1 MDTDITDPSF
11 KYAPSQNPIDP
22 LNSSSATALSN
33 TMAQQVDFVSS
44 GSDFADNIRKQTRK
58 IIDNQNN
65 AMMLS
70 MSKAAAGNAEEAAA
84 AQRLGY
90 ETGVG
95 AEIAARNKQLLEQ
108 RLATDRLAQL
118 DLFKRDPVLA
128 RMLAN
133 KDFAAV
139 AHDDLPNLMESGE
152 QINPD
157 LSWVEEFL
165 IGRARGY
172 KGTELGLTGMD
183 MLAAKASGVPIP
195 ESLRAKAAQ
204 QSQELAAL
212 RASGGFL
219 ESFGALEGNIESTI
233 PKQAEMALYGA
244 VAGGLILGAPTGGI
258 GMIPGMV
265 AGAGMG
271 VMSAGVVQ
279 SFQIEGGNLFVEML
293 DDGIPEDTALV
304 AAPIGGAII
313 AALEILPLKFVTG
326 EAKKLIKREVAGQV
340 IDTLKQTGMLDV
352 TKRFLQSY
360 GIGVTTEVG
369 TELAQDAVGI
379 YVQEMA
385 MLATDPLYEE
395 KWKSEKGRAE
405 LAKQFVDTFI
415 EVGQG
420 MAIMGAFLPGAN
432 FIGNARRAR
441 KAKATRQFFK
451 NIDKNASESKLKERN
466 PRSYQEW
473 FEEKA
478 RGTANHT
485 LFIDIEKLREAMA
498 KNNVSAEQLETILPG
513 VTKAIAD
520 AKGMNG
526 IDFAFPTSVYA
537 ARLSDIAFGQA
548 LQEHMRFDPNDMSIA
563 ENNQYV
569 KEREQIVEEMKKSAM
584 ELMKVDA
591 AIDQSAQAVADSVT
605 AQLVATG
612 RYTESESRSMSSVA
626 SAVATVMSARFNM
639 TPLDWHNKYGSK
651 VIGEGQAVP
660 AAPRQVATA
669 LSVVASDKVRAKAA
683 EFGISES
690 QISEAETL
698 ASSIADSDWI
708 GLAFADEGT
717 QAEGLARAQQDIA
730 VREKYKDKASSII
743 TGQVM
748 PQNASA
754 KVDERITTKSLEQAL
769 AEIEKVFEENRKS
782 VGVRFVSIG
791 LGNDRATV
799 TLQVQ
804 LLSETQIREELAN
817 RKKAAKQVQA
827 APLEQASRID
837 ADYMAA
843 VESGDV
849 VEQQRM
855 VDDAA
860 KAAGYTSPIVH
871 HGSIAKGVTQFNV
884 DKSIE
889 VEGGIFFTT
898 NEDVAAQY
906 TFERAYG
913 DIISD
918 EPLGDVTT
926 AKLRMTKP
934 YEYQAKGKVVD
945 AIEMQRAVNFAKSN
959 GYDGVIIRN
968 IDDSIGMTGDM
979 GDVYVVFNGN
989 QIKSADP
996 ITRDAAGNVIPL
1008 SSRFNIA
1015 STSILEQAAYRG
1027 QHTAPT
1033 NDGYAQPLSNLGG
1046 IFPNDIYSQDAA
1058 RLYGTGNEQQDRQAI
1073 SIIQSARN
1081 KPNQSI
1087 KIYRAVPLVLS
1098 NADKI
1103 ADIEKQKAEIQRRG
1117 YERWVKKQENPLT
1130 YDQLNAELDRLK
1142 SLPEEAA
1149 VVKPQINDGDWVTI
1163 SKQYAVEHGESALNG
1178 NYKIVTKTVP
1188 VKHLFTDGNSI
1199 QEWGYDSTAQG
1210 ILEQAVV
1217 SATTYSALDKAVGNV
1232 AAKSLAAAGWKEQIK
1247 GWVNKGIVKQSEV
1260 EWSGL
1265 VEYLDMQE
1273 GKITKETVSEFLKN
1287 NGVKV
1292 ETVTLGDRADMAKIA
1307 SLEGI
1312 AEAQSALTELYNTDT
1327 VLKAEF
1333 ETYRKLVEADA
1344 PRDQLAEA
1352 RIPIDER
1359 LENEFGTDL
1368 DEYIRDAYESSAAET
1383 KYSRYVLPGGENY
1396 RKVLVTLPVD
1406 QKARNA
1412 AQAKYNELTD
1422 AGMSLMEAKEQ
1433 AQKSLPQEFRSSHWD
1448 ESNVLVHLRM
1458 NDRTDAD
1465 GKRVLFVEEVQS
1477 DWGQEGKKKG
1487 FAANPITIRAS
1498 EARMEELKKQIID
1511 ITRQQSQLEVD
1522 SEEWNILEVKSES
1535 LAQNYDD
1542 IYRRVN
1548 KLKKKAISQ
1557 APFVETTEGWL
1568 NLGLKHVM
1576 LEAVNGGYD
1585 RVAFVTGAQ
1594 SAERYDLSKQVSQI
1608 RYHDNYSKGSTNIG
1622 MLLASDINGNPVVA
1636 QKIDDPNE
1644 LEQYVGKEVAKR
1656 LLEAPSSTG
1665 EWAGMETRKRELNG
1679 VDLKVG
1685 GEGMNDFYDKIV
1697 PAAMNK
1703 LLKKYGG
1710 EKLGIAKINMS
1721 GDASSNAEQP
1731 WNTDVVRKAIA
1742 RGAEI
1747 YAVDKNGQE
1756 SLIRNETDLQELLDS
1771 LDGDLTRGFIYGDVG
1786 GFDTQPSFDVTAAF
1800 IERVGQGLPL
1810 FQAMPSGPP
1819 RASIDLIT
1827 FITTLNTAAD
1837 LSSYLHEMAH
1847 FYMVTY
1853 INIANE
1859 PGAPP
1864 QITADLQI
1872 IFNWLG
1878 IKDLAAWNAMTFEE
1892 QRKYWESFAYN
1903 HEIYLFEG
1911 KSPSVEMQGVFDRFS
1926 AWLRAIYKNI
1936 RDELNAIYRKKFG
1949 EDLPMLTPEIRGV
1962 MDRMLATEKQI
1973 KYAESVNNMTPLFLT
1988 QEQSGYDDARWA
2000 AYQAMVQEAHDQS
2013 VTDLTKASL
2022 RQMEWLS
2029 NARTRLLKEMQAK
2042 HDDIRD
2048 KMRSDIA
2055 EEVAAEPVYMAMSV
2069 LKTGKGRVANGE
2081 MVVFSDKYKLNL
2093 AIVKSMIPAENLS
2106 KLGYGKFG
2114 MLSEDGL
2121 HPDMVAEMFGFKSGD
2136 ELVLALLAAKPVK
2149 EEVDSRL
2156 DARMLAEY
2164 GDMNTPAE
2172 MEVQVQKAL
2181 HNEARERFIGVE
2193 ARFVASATRPVRAI
2207 TDAARL
2213 AANTIVN
2220 AQKIE
2225 NIRPSNYA
2233 AAEARAAR
2241 DAADAYKQRQSPEQA
2256 RKTSYTRSYNEQ
2268 IAAGVD
2274 EATAVAEATKKG
2286 DQAATAAKD
2295 RQDAFAAKY
2304 GNREPAQVVIRA
2316 KQAQVVQN
2324 QLVKVSTAALEEVD
2338 KALKDFR
2345 RFFKADEKIAKNRNM
2360 DLVDAARS
2368 ILAFYGLG
2376 KHDKLPSAYTDKL
2389 QAYNPEMYE
2398 AVKPII
2404 EMSQRVG
2411 AGGNYETL
2419 TVSEFRMMR
2428 EVVDAL
2434 WMQSRRDKQA
2444 EIAGKMVSV
2453 AQIQGELIV
2462 RTEEIGI
2469 PKEALGLKQALTE
2482 NQKRI
2487 QELMSTGA
2495 VLQRVENWARRFDGP
2510 QKPGIVGPATKYIW
2524 RPVKNAV
2531 TEYKIARNKYVKKY
2545 KELLDKVDLPVGKI
2559 RSNELDYTF
2568 GVGNGGNGK
2577 AELLGALMHMGNLSN
2592 LRKLLLGRGW
2602 GLLNEDGTLDTSRW
2616 DAFVERMINEGKLT
2630 KEDFEFLQA
2639 TWDLLEEIKPIAQ
2652 KAHRDLYGYY
2662 FNEIEAQSFTNRFG
2676 TYRGGYVPA
2685 KTDAMIVRDAQRQA
2699 KMEELEADFRAS
2711 MPSTGM
2717 GFTMGRVEYDKPLS
2731 MDARLIAGHIDSVL
2745 RFAHIQPAI
2754 KDVLK
2759 IIGKGKFADN
2769 LTAIQPF
2776 AIDGILLP
2784 WLNRTA
2790 RQTTSV
2796 PGLIKWVDKSWNII
2810 RKRTGISIM
2819 MGGVRNAMQQ
2829 FTGLFPAAL
2838 LVNKGELKN
2847 AASTYFRNPMKTAAN
2862 VASLSPFMNDFMNS
2876 QIFVLQDQMNELLL
2890 NPSKYQRFKD
2900 WTDHHAYFLQTA
2912 NQNIVNIVTWLGKY
2926 NQLLTEI
2933 GTDMT
2938 DEEAQYEAVQQ
2949 ADAAVRLTQ
2958 GGMSPEDV
2966 ARFQVSTPF
2975 INSMTQFMG
2984 FFNMTANLNADEFVM
2999 VFRDMGWRGNKGK
3012 LMMIYILGI
3021 ALPALVSD
3029 AISRSLGQGWDDDDD
3044 GYLDDV
3050 ADWFFGGQARYVAG
3064 FVPFGST
3071 ALTAMT
3077 SGFNDK
3083 TYDDRIT
3090 SSPSIASLEA
3100 STIGVGKAVVNI
3112 ASDDKELT
3120 GRNVRDVLTLITN
3133 VTGVPV
3139 SVLGR
3144 PIGYQVDVERG
3155 KIEPTDPIDYM
3166 RGLITGVPSAESKKK

>member
-1 MDTDITDPSF
+1 MMDKDITDPSF
-11 KYAPSQNPIDP
+11 KYAPSQNPIDS
-22 LNSSSATALSN
+22 LNSSSATALPN

-44 GSDFADNIRKQTRK
+44 GSDFADNIRKQTRQL
-58 IIDNQNN
+58 IDDQNN

-118 DLFKRDPVLA
+118 DLFRRDPVLA

-157 LSWVEEFL
+157 LSWLDEFL

-204 QSQELAAL
+204 QKQELAEL

-244 VAGGLILGAPTGGI
+244 VAGGLVLGAPTGGI
-258 GMIPGMV
+258 GLVPGMV

-279 SFQIEGGNLFVEML
+279 SFQIEGGNLFVDML

-304 AAPIGGAII
+304 AAPIGGAIM

-369 TELAQDAVGI
+369 TELAQDAVST

-432 FIGNARRAR
+432 FISDARRAR

-451 NIDKNASESKLKERN
+451 DIDKNASESKLKGRN
-466 PRSYQEW
+466 PRTYQEW
-473 FEEKA
+473 YEMKA

-498 KNNVSAEQLETILPG
+498 KNNVSAQQLETILPG

-526 IDFAFPTSVYA
+526 IDFSFPTSVYA
-537 ARLSDIAFGQA
+537 ARLSDLAFGQA

-569 KEREQIVEEMKKSAM
+569 KERERIVEEMKESAM
-584 ELMKVDA
+584 ELMKADA
-591 AIDQSAQAVADSVT
+591 AIDQSAQAVTDLVT
-605 AQLVATG
+605 AQLVAAG
-612 RYTESESRSMSSVA
+612 KYTESEARSMASVA
-626 SAVATVMSARFNM
+626 SASATVMSARFNM
-639 TPLDWHNKYGSK
+639 TPLDWHNKYGAK
-651 VIGEGQAVP
+651 VFGEGKVAPTTP
-660 AAPRQVATA
+660 AAPQQVAPA
-669 LSVVASDKVRAKAA
+669 LSVVASDKLRAKAT

-690 QISEAETL
+690 QISEAETI
-698 ASSIADSDWI
+698 ASSIADNDWV

-717 QAEGLARAQQDIA
+717 PAEHLARAQQDIA
-730 VREKYKDKASSII
+730 IKEKYKDKSISI
-743 TGQVM
+743 ETSAISPDTEKV
-748 PQNASA
+748 NA
-754 KVDERITTKSLEQAL
+754 RITTKSLEQAL
-769 AEIEKVFEENRKS
+769 AEIEKVFEEHRKS
-782 VGVRFVSIG
+782 IPVRFVSIG
-791 LGNDRATV
+791 LGNRAIV
-799 TLQVQ
+799 NLQVQ
-804 LLSETQIREELAN
+804 MLSETQIREELAN
-817 RKKAAKQVQA
+817 RAKAAKQAQA
-827 APLEQASRID
+827 APLEQA
-837 ADYMAA
+837 AM
-843 VESGDV
+843 
-849 VEQQRM
+849 
-855 VDDAA
+855 
-860 KAAGYTSPIVH
+860 P
-871 HGSIAKGVTQFNV
+871 
-884 DKSIE
+884 
-889 VEGGIFFTT
+889 
-898 NEDVAAQY
+898 AQ
-906 TFERAYG
+906 
-913 DIISD
+913 
-918 EPLGDVTT
+918 V
-926 AKLRMTKP
+926 
-934 YEYQAKGKVVD
+934 
-945 AIEMQRAVNFAKSN
+945 
-959 GYDGVIIRN
+959 
-968 IDDSIGMTGDM
+968 
-979 GDVYVVFNGN
+979 
-989 QIKSADP
+989 
-996 ITRDAAGNVIPL
+996 
-1008 SSRFNIA
+1008 
-1015 STSILEQAAYRG
+1015 LEQAA
-1027 QHTAPT
+1027 T
-1033 NDGYAQPLSNLGG
+1033 
-1046 IFPNDIYSQDAA
+1046 
-1058 RLYGTGNEQQDRQAI
+1058 
-1073 SIIQSARN
+1073 
-1081 KPNQSI
+1081 
-1087 KIYRAVPLVLS
+1087 
-1098 NADKI
+1098 
-1103 ADIEKQKAEIQRRG
+1103 
-1117 YERWVKKQENPLT
+1117 
-1130 YDQLNAELDRLK
+1130 
-1142 SLPEEAA
+1142 
-1149 VVKPQINDGDWVTI
+1149 
-1163 SKQYAVEHGESALNG
+1163 
-1178 NYKIVTKTVP
+1178 
-1188 VKHLFTDGNSI
+1188 
-1199 QEWGYDSTAQG
+1199 
-1210 ILEQAVV
+1210 V
-1217 SATTYSALDKAVGNV
+1217 SATTYSALDRAVGEIT
-1232 AAKSLAAAGWKEQIK
+1232 AKSLAASGWKEQIK

-1292 ETVTLGDRADMAKIA
+1292 ETVTLGDRLPVLKTAVLK
-1307 SLEGI
+1307 GI
-1312 AEAQSALTELYNTDT
+1312 DDAQAALIELYNTDRE
-1327 VLKAEF
+1327 LKDEF

-1344 PRDQLAEA
+1344 PSNQLAEA
-1352 RIPIDER
+1352 RIPINDR
-1359 LENEFGTDL
+1359 LDNEFGTSL
-1368 DEYIRDAYESSAAET
+1368 DDYIEKAYESSAEA

-1396 RKVLVTLPVD
+1396 REVLVKLPVGFAPPAPAMSSEGLA
-1406 QKARNA
+1406 ARQVVFDKYAPELAEIEKKLEEYRIADWPDEQVADIRSTINLLRDKRYLLESRRDSEANA
-1412 AQAKYNELTD
+1412 LYRIPIAPEI
-1422 AGMSLMEAKEQ
+1422 
-1433 AQKSLPQEFRSSHWD
+1433 KSFQSSHWD

-1477 DWGQEGKKKG
+1477 DYGQEGKKKG
-1487 FAANPITIRAS
+1487 FRPIMTVTEIQSAADADRKRFYS
-1498 EARMEELKKQIID
+1498 GKGDM
-1511 ITRQQSQLEVD
+1511 
-1522 SEEWNILEVKSES
+1522 S
-1535 LAQNYDD
+1535 LADWTNLSE
-1542 IYRRVN
+1542 RVAQWDKQEN
-1548 KLKKKAISQ
+1548 AALRALPR
-1557 APFVETTEGWL
+1557 APFVETTDGWL

-1576 LEAVNGGYD
+1576 LEAINGGYD
-1585 RVAFVTGAQ
+1585 RVAFVDGDQ
-1594 SAERYDLSKQVSQI
+1594 SVTRYKDALTEAVDEVEI
-1608 RYHDNYSKGSTNIG
+1608 DRNDDGTYNYKAIK
-1622 MLLASDINGNPVVA
+1622 D
-1636 QKIDDPNE
+1636 
-1644 LEQYVGKEVAKR
+1644 GKEVKAEESVTAER
-1656 LLEAPSSTG
+1656 IE
-1665 EWAGMETRKRELNG
+1665 
-1679 VDLKVG
+1679 DLFGKSGGADLIEQADAFPDQINTIKSEDIKIG
-1685 GEGMNDFYDKIV
+1685 GEGMRKFYDDV
-1697 PAAMNK
+1697 LPAALNK

-1710 EKLGIAKINMS
+1710 GKLGTTKIQAKEMPP
-1721 GDASSNAEQP
+1721 GRQ
-1731 WNTDVVRKAIA
+1731 
-1742 RGAEI
+1742 
-1747 YAVDKNGQE
+1747 
-1756 SLIRNETDLQELLDS
+1756 QELNEMSLEDQQDQIAFEVFGADS
-1771 LDGDLTRGFIYGDVG
+1771 YDELNDQSRNDIDERVRNLANKG
-1786 GFDTQPSFDVTAAF
+1786 GTQPSFDVTAAF
-1800 IERVGQGLPL
+1800 IEKVGLGLPL

-1819 RASIDLIT
+1819 RATIDLRT
-1827 FITTLNTAAD
+1827 FFITLNTAAD

-1853 INIANE
+1853 VNIANE

-1872 IFNWLG
+1872 IFDWLG
-1878 IKDLAAWNAMTFEE
+1878 IKDLAAWNAMTHEE
-1892 QRKYWESFAYN
+1892 QKKYWEAFGYN

-1926 AWLRAIYKNI
+1926 AWLRKIYGNI
-1936 RDELNAIYRKKFG
+1936 RDELNVIYRREFG
-1949 EDLPMLTPEIRGV
+1949 EDLPMLTPDVRGV

-2093 AIVKSMIPAENLS
+2093 AIVKTMIPAENLS

-2193 ARFVASATRPVRAI
+2193 ARFVASATRPVRAM

-2286 DQAATAAKD
+2286 DQAAAAAKD

-2338 KALKDFR
+2338 TAVKDFR
-2345 RFFKADEKIAKNRNM
+2345 KFFGSDEKIAKSRNM
-2360 DLVDAARS
+2360 DLVDAARA
-2368 ILAFYGLG
+2368 ILSYYGFG
-2376 KHDKLPSAYTDKL
+2376 KVDKNPADYIKKL
-2389 QAYNPEMYE
+2389 EAYNPELYAE
-2398 AVKPII
+2398 IAPLI
-2404 EMSQRVG
+2404 SQASTGVRD
-2411 AGGNYETL
+2411 YTQM
-2419 TVSEFRMMR
+2419 TMDDFRMLR
-2428 EVVDAL
+2428 DVVDAL
-2434 WMQSRRDKQA
+2434 WAQSRRDKQ
-2444 EIAGKMVSV
+2444 ITVAGKKIALDGVLS
-2453 AQIQGELIV
+2453 ELDA
-2462 RTEEIGI
+2462 RLNEIGV
-2469 PKEALGLKQALTE
+2469 PTTVPGEKSALTTKE
-2482 NQKRI
+2482 KFAAHLYSAKALLR
-2487 QELMSTGA
+2487 
-2495 VLQRVENWARRFDGP
+2495 RVENWADATDGA
-2510 QKPGIVGPATKYIW
+2510 GGVGAFTKYIY
-2524 RPVKNAV
+2524 RPVKDAVNAYRV
-2531 TEYKIARNKYVKKY
+2531 DRNNYVKRFVD
-2545 KELLDKVDLPVGKI
+2545 LVSTLDLPVGKI
-2559 RSNELDYTF
+2559 TSPELDYTF
-2568 GVGNGGNGK
+2568 GVGNGGIGK
-2577 AELLGALMHMGNLSN
+2577 AELLGAMLHTGNESN
-2592 LRKLLLGRGW
+2592 YKKLLIGRKW
-2602 GLLNEDGTLDTSRW
+2602 GEFNDDESVNTSRW
-2616 DAFVERMINEGKLT
+2616 DAFVGRMITEGVLT
-2630 KEDFEFLQA
+2630 KEDFDFLQSV
-2639 TWDLLEEIKPIAQ
+2639 WDLNEEIKPIAQ
-2652 KAHRDLYGYY
+2652 RAHRDLYGYY
-2662 FNEIEAQSFTNRFG
+2662 FKEVEATSFTNRFG

-2685 KTDAMIVRDAQRQA
+2685 KTDAAIVRDAQRQA
-2699 KMEELEADFRAS
+2699 KAEELEADFRSS

-2717 GFTMGRVEYDKPLS
+2717 GFTKGRVEYNKPLS
-2731 MDARLIAGHIDSVL
+2731 LDVRLMAKHIDDVL

-2754 KDVLK
+2754 KDALRIVNNRA
-2759 IIGKGKFADN
+2759 FADK
-2769 LTAIQPF
+2769 LSSIDPTAVEF
-2776 AIDGILLP
+2776 MLLP

-2790 RQTTSV
+2790 RQSTNE
-2796 PGLIKWVDKSWNII
+2796 PGRNKVIDNFWRTLRS
-2810 RKRTGISIM
+2810 RTGMSIM
-2819 MGGVRNAMQQ
+2819 FANLRNALQQ
-2829 FTGLFPAAL
+2829 VTGLFPSAL
-2838 LVNKGELKN
+2838 KVSKGALKDSLF
-2847 AASTYFRNPMKTAAN
+2847 AYLASPRKTAEAI
-2862 VASLSPFMNDFMNS
+2862 AGLSPFMNERMHS
-2876 QIFVLQDQMNELLL
+2876 QIFEIQDQMNDLLL
-2890 NPSKYQRFKD
+2890 NPSKFDKIQK
-2900 WTDHHAYFLQTA
+2900 WSQHHGYFLQSA
-2912 NQNIVNIVTWLGKY
+2912 FQNFVDIVTWNGKY
-2926 NQLLTEI
+2926 NQVLSEI
-2933 GTDMT
+2933 GTTLSDS
-2938 DEEAQYEAVQQ
+2938 EAQAEAIQQ
-2949 ADAAVRLTQ
+2949 ADAAVRSTQ
-2958 GGMSPEDV
+2958 GSMSAEDV
-2966 ARFQVSTPF
+2966 AAFEVGSPF
-2975 INSMTQFMG
+2975 YKTFVQFTG
-2984 FFNMTANLNADEFVM
+2984 YFNMLANLNTDEYVK
-2999 VFRDMGWRGNKGK
+2999 VLRDLGWRGNKGK
-3012 LMMIYILGI
+3012 LVSIYMLGFL
-3021 ALPALVSD
+3021 APTLVAD
-3029 AISRSLGQGWDDDDD
+3029 AIARSLGAGWDDDDD

-3050 ADWFFGGQARYVAG
+3050 ADWFFGSQVRAG
-3064 FVPFGST
+3064 AAMVPFGSAAYT
-3071 ALTAMT
+3071 AFAAGFTAR
-3077 SGFNDK
+3077 

-3090 SSPSIASLEA
+3090 SSPSIGSLEA
-3100 STIGVGKAVVNI
+3100 STVGVGKAVVNL

-3120 GRNVRDVLTLITN
+3120 GRNVRDVLTLVTN
-3133 VTGVPV
+3133 ATGVPV

-3144 PIGYQVDVERG
+3144 PIGYQIEVNRG
-3155 KIEPTDPIDYM
+3155 KVEPTDPIDYM

>member
-1 MDTDITDPSF
+1 MDKDITDPSF
-11 KYAPSQNPIDP
+11 KYAPSQNPIDS
-22 LNSSSATALSN
+22 LNSSSATALPN

-44 GSDFADNIRKQTRK
+44 GSDFADNIRKQTRQL
-58 IIDNQNN
+58 IDDQNN

-70 MSKAAAGNAEEAAA
+70 MSKAAVGNAEEAAA

-118 DLFKRDPVLA
+118 DLFRRDPVLA

-157 LSWVEEFL
+157 LSWLDEFL

-204 QSQELAAL
+204 QKQELADL

-244 VAGGLILGAPTGGI
+244 VAGGLVLGAPTGGI
-258 GMIPGMV
+258 GMVPGMV

-279 SFQIEGGNLFVEML
+279 SFQIEGGNLFVDML

-304 AAPIGGAII
+304 AAPIGGAIM

-369 TELAQDAVGI
+369 TELAQDAVST

-432 FIGNARRAR
+432 FISNARRAS

-451 NIDKNASESKLKERN
+451 DIDKNASESKLKGRN

-537 ARLSDIAFGQA
+537 ARLSDLAFGQA

-569 KEREQIVEEMKKSAM
+569 KEREQIVEEMKQSAM
-584 ELMKVDA
+584 ELMKADA
-591 AIDQSAQAVADSVT
+591 AVDQSAQAVTDLVT
-605 AQLVATG
+605 AQLVAAG
-612 RYTESESRSMSSVA
+612 KYTESEARSMASVA
-626 SAVATVMSARFNM
+626 SASATVMSARFNM
-639 TPLDWHNKYGSK
+639 TPLDWHNKYGAK
-651 VIGEGQAVP
+651 VFGQGQVAPVAAQQVQ
-660 AAPRQVATA
+660 AAPSNLFGWDAQWALAQIAKDQNVDLTKMTRDQYAQFAIDNGLLIDDNQLRMAVQLRTATSMAEYQAIRVSQRANANA
-669 LSVVASDKVRAKAA
+669 LHQQLDSQFALFAQQTKDLAKTGQNISTGIRVRSGTAASDTWLYWKVNNGAA
-683 EFGISES
+683 TTGNTYKSYVGFSNPYTSLTPARISEFLKYLQS
-690 QISEAETL
+690 KGFNGDVKTIQDLDQGSSISDQVVMHGATKADAELAFREAQNFFGNELSFAETGVDPVGMSYSQFL
-698 ASSIADSDWI
+698 AEKIKA
-708 GLAFADEGT
+708 
-717 QAEGLARAQQDIA
+717 DIA
-730 VREKYKDKASSII
+730 SKNQSVAMNATQQAQKAI
-743 TGQVM
+743 Q
-748 PQNASA
+748 
-754 KVDERITTKSLEQAL
+754 
-769 AEIEKVFEENRKS
+769 
-782 VGVRFVSIG
+782 
-791 LGNDRATV
+791 
-799 TLQVQ
+799 
-804 LLSETQIREELAN
+804 
-817 RKKAAKQVQA
+817 QA
-827 APLEQASRID
+827 APLEQAAMPAQPSYPVLSEAWNKYLD
-837 ADYMAA
+837 GEEYGTTNDLAD
-843 VESGDV
+843 
-849 VEQQRM
+849 
-855 VDDAA
+855 
-860 KAAGYTSPIVH
+860 T
-871 HGSIAKGVTQFNV
+871 
-884 DKSIE
+884 
-889 VEGGIFFTT
+889 VEGLI
-898 NEDVAAQY
+898 D
-906 TFERAYG
+906 
-913 DIISD
+913 SD
-918 EPLGDVTT
+918 EAPQGLAD
-926 AKLRMTKP
+926 ALDQFR
-934 YEYQAKGKVVD
+934 EEQA
-945 AIEMQRAVNFAKSN
+945 
-959 GYDGVIIRN
+959 YDREVGGR
-968 IDDSIGMTGDM
+968 GDM
-979 GDVYVVFNGN
+979 DTANKQFE
-989 QIKSADP
+989 SAVQ
-996 ITRDAAGNVIPL
+996 AAAEQMTTPPQV
-1008 SSRFNIA
+1008 
-1015 STSILEQAAYRG
+1015 LEQA
-1027 QHTAPT
+1027 T
-1033 NDGYAQPLSNLGG
+1033 
-1046 IFPNDIYSQDAA
+1046 
-1058 RLYGTGNEQQDRQAI
+1058 
-1073 SIIQSARN
+1073 
-1081 KPNQSI
+1081 
-1087 KIYRAVPLVLS
+1087 
-1098 NADKI
+1098 
-1103 ADIEKQKAEIQRRG
+1103 
-1117 YERWVKKQENPLT
+1117 
-1130 YDQLNAELDRLK
+1130 
-1142 SLPEEAA
+1142 
-1149 VVKPQINDGDWVTI
+1149 
-1163 SKQYAVEHGESALNG
+1163 
-1178 NYKIVTKTVP
+1178 
-1188 VKHLFTDGNSI
+1188 
-1199 QEWGYDSTAQG
+1199 
-1210 ILEQAVV
+1210 V
-1217 SATTYSALDKAVGNV
+1217 SATTYSALDKAVNDV
-1232 AAKSLAAAGWKEQIK
+1232 TAKSLAASGWKEQIK

-1292 ETVTLGDRADMAKIA
+1292 ETVTLGDRLPVLKTAVLK
-1307 SLEGI
+1307 GI
-1312 AEAQSALTELYNTDT
+1312 DDAQAALIELYNTDRE
-1327 VLKAEF
+1327 LKDEF

-1344 PRDQLAEA
+1344 PSDQLAEA
-1352 RIPIDER
+1352 RIPINDR
-1359 LENEFGTDL
+1359 LENEFGTSL
-1368 DEYIRDAYESSAAET
+1368 DDYIEKAYESSAEA

-1396 RKVLVTLPVD
+1396 REILVTLPVD
-1406 QKARNA
+1406 QKARDA

-1422 AGMSLMEAKEQ
+1422 AGMSLMEAREQ
-1433 AQKSLPQEFRSSHWD
+1433 TQKLLPQEFRSSHWD

-1458 NDRTDAD
+1458 NDRIDAD

-1477 DWGQEGKKKG
+1477 DWGQQGKKVG
-1487 FAANPITIRAS
+1487 FEDARGRAAAITSLPA
-1498 EARMEELKKQIID
+1498 EEQKLDALMQNAVDARIANNNELANSLYEQIEPQ
-1511 ITRQQSQLEVD
+1511 R
-1522 SEEWNILEVKSES
+1522 NIVENLQTVAYGSINIAK
-1535 LAQNYDD
+1535 
-1542 IYRRVN
+1542 
-1548 KLKKKAISQ
+1548 
-1557 APFVETTEGWL
+1557 APFVETTDGWL

-1576 LEAVNGGYD
+1576 LEAINGGYD

-1594 SAERYDLSKQVSQI
+1594 SAERYDLSQQVDRIIVSPRGEQKQVNIVLSVGTILPFQI
-1608 RYHDNYSKGSTNIG
+1608 DNNGKIIENNSLSKQYAPVGTP
-1622 MLLASDINGNPVVA
+1622 LADVI
-1636 QKIDDPNE
+1636 
-1644 LEQYVGKEVAKR
+1644 GKEIAEKIMQTER
-1656 LLEAPSSTG
+1656 GTFEG
-1665 EWAGMETRKRELNG
+1665 N
-1679 VDLKVG
+1679 DLKVG

-1710 EKLGIAKINMS
+1710 EKLQQIAVLTEEVISQEKIEAAERR
-1721 GDASSNAEQP
+1721 GDFTESERLTLIYERQQLGRGVSEQA
-1731 WNTDVVRKAIA
+1731 KQQF
-1742 RGAEI
+1742 GEQL
-1747 YAVDKNGQE
+1747 G
-1756 SLIRNETDLQELLDS
+1756 
-1771 LDGDLTRGFIYGDVG
+1771 
-1786 GFDTQPSFDVTAAF
+1786 FDVTN
-1800 IERVGQGLPL
+1800 IMKEKVGQGLPL

-1819 RASIDLIT
+1819 RATIDLRT
-1827 FITTLNTAAD
+1827 FFITLNTAAD
-1837 LSSYLHEMAH
+1837 LTSYLHEMAH
-1847 FYMVTY
+1847 FYMATY
-1853 INIANE
+1853 VNIANE

-1872 IFNWLG
+1872 IFDWLG
-1878 IKDLAAWNAMTFEE
+1878 IKDLAAWNAMTMEE
-1892 QRKYWESFAYN
+1892 QRKYWEAFGYN

-1926 AWLRAIYKNI
+1926 AWLRKIYGNI
-1936 RDELNAIYRKKFG
+1936 RDELNVIYRREFG
-1949 EDLPMLTPEIRGV
+1949 EDLPMLTPDVRGV

-2093 AIVKSMIPAENLS
+2093 AIVKKMIPAENLS

-2193 ARFVASATRPVRAI
+2193 ARFVASATRPVRAM

-2286 DQAATAAKD
+2286 DQAAAAAKD

-2324 QLVKVSTAALEEVD
+2324 QLVKVSTVALEEVD

-2345 RFFKADEKIAKNRNM
+2345 RFFKADEKIAKGRNM

-2389 QAYNPEMYE
+2389 QAYNPEMYK

-2404 EMSQRVG
+2404 EMSQQAG
-2411 AGGNYETL
+2411 AGGDYETL

-2434 WMQSRRDKQA
+2434 WEQSRRDKQA

-2453 AQIQGELIV
+2453 AQIQAELIV
-2462 RTEEIGI
+2462 RTEEIGV
-2469 PKEALGLKQALTE
+2469 PAEALGSKQALTK
-2482 NQKRI
+2482 NQIRI
-2487 QELMSTGA
+2487 QDLMSAGA
-2495 VLQRVENWARRFDGP
+2495 LLQRVENWARRFDGP
-2510 QKPGIVGPATKYIW
+2510 QEPGTVGPATKYIW

-2531 TEYKIARNKYVKKY
+2531 TAYKIDKNKYVKKY

-2559 RSNELDYTF
+2559 RSDELDYTF

-2577 AELLGALMHMGNLSN
+2577 AELLGAMMHMGNESN
-2592 LRKLLLGRGW
+2592 LRKLLVGRNW
-2602 GLLNEDGTLDTSRW
+2602 ATIAADDSIDTSRW

-2662 FNEIEAQSFTNRFG
+2662 FNEIEAKSFTNRFG

-2685 KTDAMIVRDAQRQA
+2685 KTDATIVRDAQRQA
-2699 KMEELEADFRAS
+2699 KMEELEADFRAA

-2717 GFTMGRVEYDKPLS
+2717 GFTMGRVEYNEPLS

-2745 RFAHIQPAI
+2745 RFSHIQPAV

-2759 IIGKGKFADN
+2759 IIGRGKFADN
-2769 LTAIQPF
+2769 LTAINPF
-2776 AIDGILLP
+2776 AIDDVLLP

-2796 PGLIKWVDKSWNII
+2796 PGFNKRNDRFWNAL
-2810 RKRTGISIM
+2810 RKRTGMAIM
-2819 MGGVRNAMQQ
+2819 MAGVRNAMQQ
-2829 FTGLFPAAL
+2829 FTGWFPAAL
-2838 LVNKGELKN
+2838 LVSKGELKN
-2847 AASTYFRNPMKTAAN
+2847 ALSTYLRHPMKTAAN
-2862 VASLSPFMNDFMNS
+2862 VASLSPFMNDYMHS
-2876 QIFVLQDQMNELLL
+2876 QIFEMQDRMNQLLL
-2890 NPSKYQRFKD
+2890 NPSKYARFKD
-2900 WTDHHAYFLQTA
+2900 WVSHHAYFLQTA
-2912 NQNIVNIVTWLGKY
+2912 FQNIVNVVTWTAKY
-2926 NQLLTEI
+2926 NQVLSEI
-2933 GTDMT
+2933 DASIS
-2938 DEEAQYEAVQQ
+2938 DSDAQAEAIQQ

-2984 FFNMTANLNADEFVM
+2984 YFNMTANLNADEFVM
-2999 VFRDMGWRGNKGK
+2999 VFRDLGWRGNKGK
-3012 LMMIYILGI
+3012 LMMIYILGL
-3021 ALPALVSD
+3021 AAPALVAD

-3050 ADWFFGGQARYVAG
+3050 ADWFFGSQARYVTAM
-3064 FVPFGST
+3064 VPFGSAAYT
-3071 ALTAMT
+3071 AVTAP
-3077 SGFNDK
+3077 FNEK
-3083 TYDDRIT
+3083 PYDDRIT
-3090 SSPSIASLEA
+3090 SSPSITSLEA
-3100 STIGVGKAVVNI
+3100 STVGVAKAMINI
-3112 ASDDKELT
+3112 ADDDKELT
-3120 GRNVRDVLTLITN
+3120 GRNVRDVLTLVTN
-3133 VTGVPV
+3133 VTGIPV

-3144 PIGYQVDVERG
+3144 PISYQVDVERG
-3155 KIEPTDPIDYM
+3155 AVEPTDPIDYM

>member
-1 MDTDITDPSF
+1 MMDKDITDPSF

-22 LNSSSATALSN
+22 LNSSSATALPN

-44 GSDFADNIRKQTRK
+44 GSDFADNIRKQTRQ
-58 IIDNQNN
+58 IIDDQNN

-70 MSKAAAGNAEEAAA
+70 MSKAAVGNAEEAAA

-95 AEIAARNKQLLEQ
+95 AEIAARNKKLLEQ

-118 DLFKRDPVLA
+118 DLFRRDPVLA

-157 LSWVEEFL
+157 LSLFEEFL
-165 IGRARGY
+165 RGRGQGY
-172 KGTELGLTGMD
+172 KTTERGVTGAD
-183 MLAAKASGVPIP
+183 MLAASYSGVPIP

-204 QSQELAAL
+204 QSQEMADL
-212 RASGGFL
+212 RASGGFA
-219 ESFGALEGNIESTI
+219 ESFGVLEGNIESMI

-258 GMIPGMV
+258 GMVPGMV

-271 VMSAGVVQ
+271 LTSAGIVQ
-279 SFQIEGGNLFVEML
+279 SFQLEGGNLFIDML
-293 DDGIPEDTALV
+293 DDGIPEETARV

-313 AALEILPLKFVTG
+313 AALEMIPLKFVTG

-369 TELAQDAVGI
+369 TELAQDAVGM
-379 YVQEMA
+379 YVQEIA

-405 LAKQFVDTFI
+405 LAKQFVDTFMV
-415 EVGQG
+415 VGQG

-432 FIGNARRAR
+432 FISDARRAS

-451 NIDKNASESKLKERN
+451 DIDKNASESKLKGRN

-537 ARLSDIAFGQA
+537 ARLSDLAFGQA

-569 KEREQIVEEMKKSAM
+569 KERERIVEEMKQSAM
-584 ELMKVDA
+584 ELMKADA
-591 AIDQSAQAVADSVT
+591 AVDQSAQAVTDSVT
-605 AQLVATG
+605 AQLVAAG
-612 RYTESESRSMSSVA
+612 KYTESEARSMASVA
-626 SAVATVMSARFNM
+626 SASATVMSARFNM
-639 TPLDWHNKYGSK
+639 TPLDWHNKYGAK
-651 VIGEGQAVP
+651 VFGEGQAN
-660 AAPRQVATA
+660 
-669 LSVVASDKVRAKAA
+669 A
-683 EFGISES
+683 ERVTEQTPKQEIVTTDVGFKERENRGDFAGLTRE
-690 QISEAETL
+690 EAVQK
-698 ASSIADSDWI
+698 
-708 GLAFADEGT
+708 ADEESTAQRELLRQKAKDAPAGT
-717 QAEGLARAQQDIA
+717 TLDTGVGIWKKDAVGGTWSQFIDGEFKGSTTDPIGPYLRVNKKYTFTYPSVETTAER
-730 VREKYKDKASSII
+730 V
-743 TGQVM
+743 
-748 PQNASA
+748 
-754 KVDERITTKSLEQAL
+754 
-769 AEIEKVFEENRKS
+769 
-782 VGVRFVSIG
+782 
-791 LGNDRATV
+791 
-799 TLQVQ
+799 
-804 LLSETQIREELAN
+804 
-817 RKKAAKQVQA
+817 
-827 APLEQASRID
+827 APLEQA
-837 ADYMAA
+837 AM
-843 VESGDV
+843 
-849 VEQQRM
+849 
-855 VDDAA
+855 
-860 KAAGYTSPIVH
+860 P
-871 HGSIAKGVTQFNV
+871 
-884 DKSIE
+884 
-889 VEGGIFFTT
+889 
-898 NEDVAAQY
+898 AQ
-906 TFERAYG
+906 
-913 DIISD
+913 
-918 EPLGDVTT
+918 V
-926 AKLRMTKP
+926 
-934 YEYQAKGKVVD
+934 
-945 AIEMQRAVNFAKSN
+945 
-959 GYDGVIIRN
+959 
-968 IDDSIGMTGDM
+968 
-979 GDVYVVFNGN
+979 
-989 QIKSADP
+989 
-996 ITRDAAGNVIPL
+996 
-1008 SSRFNIA
+1008 
-1015 STSILEQAAYRG
+1015 LEQAA
-1027 QHTAPT
+1027 T
-1033 NDGYAQPLSNLGG
+1033 
-1046 IFPNDIYSQDAA
+1046 
-1058 RLYGTGNEQQDRQAI
+1058 
-1073 SIIQSARN
+1073 
-1081 KPNQSI
+1081 
-1087 KIYRAVPLVLS
+1087 
-1098 NADKI
+1098 
-1103 ADIEKQKAEIQRRG
+1103 
-1117 YERWVKKQENPLT
+1117 
-1130 YDQLNAELDRLK
+1130 
-1142 SLPEEAA
+1142 
-1149 VVKPQINDGDWVTI
+1149 
-1163 SKQYAVEHGESALNG
+1163 
-1178 NYKIVTKTVP
+1178 
-1188 VKHLFTDGNSI
+1188 
-1199 QEWGYDSTAQG
+1199 
-1210 ILEQAVV
+1210 V
-1217 SATTYSALDKAVGNV
+1217 SATTYSALDRAVGEV
-1232 AAKSLAAAGWKEQIK
+1232 TAKSLAASGWKEQIK
-1247 GWVNKGIVKQSEV
+1247 GLVNKGIVKQSEV

-1292 ETVTLGDRADMAKIA
+1292 KTVTLGDRGDMVKAAALKGLNNAKA
-1307 SLEGI
+1307 ALSNLYELGAELE
-1312 AEAQSALTELYNTDT
+1312 ND
-1327 VLKAEF
+1327 F
-1333 ETYRKLVEADA
+1333 ETYRKLVETDA
-1344 PRDQLAEA
+1344 PRDQIAEA
-1352 RIPIDER
+1352 AIPIDAW

-1368 DEYIRDAYESSAAET
+1368 DEYIRDAAESGGVET

-1396 RKVLVTLPVD
+1396 REVLVTLPVGFAPPAPAIS
-1406 QKARNA
+1406 KEGLAARQVVFDKYAPELAEIEKKLEEYRIADWPDEQVADIRSTINLLRDKRYLLESRRDSEANA
-1412 AQAKYNELTD
+1412 LYRIPIAPQI
-1422 AGMSLMEAKEQ
+1422 
-1433 AQKSLPQEFRSSHWD
+1433 KSFQSSHWD

-1458 NDRTDAD
+1458 NDRTDTD

-1477 DWGQEGKKKG
+1477 DYGQEGKKKG
-1487 FAANPITIRAS
+1487 FRPIMTVAEIQSAADADRKRFYS
-1498 EARMEELKKQIID
+1498 GKGDM
-1511 ITRQQSQLEVD
+1511 
-1522 SEEWNILEVKSES
+1522 S
-1535 LAQNYDD
+1535 LADWTNLSE
-1542 IYRRVN
+1542 RVAQWDKQEN
-1548 KLKKKAISQ
+1548 AALRALPR
-1557 APFVETTEGWL
+1557 APFVETTDGWL

-1576 LEAVNGGYD
+1576 LEAINGGYD
-1585 RVAFVTGAQ
+1585 RVAFVDGDQ
-1594 SAERYDLSKQVSQI
+1594 SVTRYKDALTNAVDEIEIKRNDDGTYTYNANKGGGTIQREASVSAKRIGEVFGKAGSKQ
-1608 RYHDNYSKGSTNIG
+1608 
-1622 MLLASDINGNPVVA
+1622 L
-1636 QKIDDPNE
+1636 
-1644 LEQYVGKEVAKR
+1644 LEQAD
-1656 LLEAPSSTG
+1656 ANPNDIHTISS
-1665 EWAGMETRKRELNG
+1665 E
-1679 VDLKVG
+1679 DIQIG
-1685 GEGMNDFYDKIV
+1685 GEGMRKFYDDV
-1697 PAAMNK
+1697 LPAALNK

-1710 EKLGIAKINMS
+1710 GKLGTTKIQTKEMPLGMPIERQQELNKMS
-1721 GDASSNAEQP
+1721 LEDRQNQLAFDVYGDDYDDISDQNRE
-1731 WNTDVVRKAIA
+1731 DVDGI
-1742 RGAEI
+1742 
-1747 YAVDKNGQE
+1747 
-1756 SLIRNETDLQELLDS
+1756 IRNLANKDE
-1771 LDGDLTRGFIYGDVG
+1771 
-1786 GFDTQPSFDVTAAF
+1786 TQPSFDVTAAF
-1800 IERVGQGLPL
+1800 IEKVGLGLPL
-1810 FQAMPSGPP
+1810 FQAMPSGKP
-1819 RASIDLIT
+1819 RATFDLST
-1827 FITTLNTAAD
+1827 FFLTLNTAAD
-1837 LSSYLHEMAH
+1837 LTSYLHEMSH
-1847 FYMVTY
+1847 FYMATY
-1853 INIANE
+1853 VNIANE
-1859 PGAPP
+1859 PGAPS

-1872 IFNWLG
+1872 IFDWLG
-1878 IKDLAAWNAMTFEE
+1878 IKDLAAWNAMTMEE
-1892 QRKYWESFAYN
+1892 QRKYWEAFGYN

-1926 AWLRAIYKNI
+1926 AWLRKIYGNI
-1936 RDELNAIYRKKFG
+1936 RDELNVIYRREFG
-1949 EDLPMLTPEIRGV
+1949 EDLPMLTPDVRGV

-2055 EEVAAEPVYMAMSV
+2055 DEVAAEPVYMAMSV

-2093 AIVKSMIPAENLS
+2093 AIVKTMIPAENLS

-2136 ELVLALLAAKPVK
+2136 ELVLALLAAKSVK

-2172 MEVQVQKAL
+2172 IEVQVQKAL

-2193 ARFVASATRPVRAI
+2193 ARFVASATRPVRAM

-2225 NIRPSNYA
+2225 KIRPSNYA

-2241 DAADAYKQRQSPEQA
+2241 DAADAYKQRQNPEQA

-2286 DQAATAAKD
+2286 DQAAAAAKD

-2345 RFFKADEKIAKNRNM
+2345 RFFKADEKIAKSRNM

-2376 KHDKLPSAYTDKL
+2376 KHDKLPSAYTEKL

-2398 AVKPII
+2398 AVRPII
-2404 EMSQRVG
+2404 EMSQQAG
-2411 AGGNYETL
+2411 AGGDYETL

-2434 WMQSRRDKQA
+2434 WAQARRDQQA

-2453 AQIQGELIV
+2453 AQIQAELIV
-2462 RTEEIGI
+2462 RTEEIGV
-2469 PKEALGLKQALTE
+2469 PAEALGLKQALTE

-2487 QELMSTGA
+2487 RHLMSAGA

-2510 QKPGIVGPATKYIW
+2510 QEPGTVGPATKYIW

-2531 TEYKIARNKYVKKY
+2531 TAYKIDKNKYVKKFV
-2545 KELLDKVDLPVGKI
+2545 ELLNKVDLPVGKF
-2559 RSNELDYTF
+2559 RSDELDYTF

-2577 AELLGALMHMGNLSN
+2577 AELLGAMLHIGNLSN
-2592 LRKLLLGRGW
+2592 LRKLLIGRGW
-2602 GLLNEDGTLDTSRW
+2602 GSLNADGTLDTSRW

-2662 FNEIEAQSFTNRFG
+2662 FNEIEAKSFTNRFG

-2717 GFTMGRVEYDKPLS
+2717 GFTMGRVEYNKPLS
-2731 MDARLIAGHIDSVL
+2731 IDLRLIESHIDSVL
-2745 RFAHIQPAI
+2745 RFSHIQPAI

-2759 IIGKGKFADN
+2759 IIGSGKFADN

-2776 AIDGILLP
+2776 AINDVLLP

-2796 PGLIKWVDKSWNII
+2796 PGIHPVWDKSWNAI
-2810 RKRTGISIM
+2810 RKRTGIATM
-2819 MGGVRNAMQQ
+2819 MGNLRNAMQQ
-2829 FTGLFPAAL
+2829 FTGWFPAAL

-2847 AASTYFRNPMKTAAN
+2847 AMSTYLRNPMKTAAY
-2862 VASLSPFMNDFMNS
+2862 VASLSPFMNDYMNS
-2876 QIFVLQDQMNELLL
+2876 QIFVLQDNMNELLI
-2890 NPSKYQRFKD
+2890 NPSKYARFKD

-2926 NQLLTEI
+2926 NQVLSEI
-2933 GTDMT
+2933 DASIS
-2938 DEEAQYEAVQQ
+2938 DSEAQYEAVQQ

-2966 ARFQVSTPF
+2966 ARFQVGTPF
-2975 INSMTQFMG
+2975 DNSMTQFMG

-2999 VFRDMGWRGNKGK
+2999 LFRDLGWRGNKGK

-3021 ALPALVSD
+3021 AAPALVSD
-3029 AISRSLGQGWDDDDD
+3029 AISRTLGQGWDDDDD

-3050 ADWFFGGQARYVAG
+3050 ADWFFGSQARYVAA
-3064 FVPFGST
+3064 FVPFGSA
-3071 ALTAMT
+3071 ALTAVT
-3077 SGFNDK
+3077 APFNNK
-3083 TYDDRIT
+3083 PYDDRIT
-3090 SSPSIASLEA
+3090 SSPSITSLEA
-3100 STIGVGKAVVNI
+3100 STIGVGKAIINI
-3112 ASDDKELT
+3112 ADDDKELT

-3133 VTGVPV
+3133 ATGVPV

-3155 KIEPTDPIDYM
+3155 VIEPTDPIDYM

>member
-1 MDTDITDPSF
+1 MMDKDITDPSF

-22 LNSSSATALSN
+22 LNSSSATALPN

-44 GSDFADNIRKQTRK
+44 GSDFADNIRKQTRQL
-58 IIDNQNN
+58 IDDQNN

-118 DLFKRDPVLA
+118 DLFRRDPVLA

-157 LSWVEEFL
+157 LSWLDEFL
-165 IGRARGY
+165 IGRERGY
-172 KGTELGLTGMD
+172 KTTERGVTGAD
-183 MLAAKASGVPIP
+183 MLAASYSGVPIP
-195 ESLRAKAAQ
+195 ESLRAKATQ
-204 QSQELAAL
+204 QSQEMVDL

-244 VAGGLILGAPTGGI
+244 VAGGLVLGAPTGGI
-258 GMIPGMV
+258 GMVPGMV

-279 SFQIEGGNLFVEML
+279 SFQLEGGNLFIDML
-293 DDGIPEDTALV
+293 DDGIPEDTARV
-304 AAPIGGAII
+304 AAPIGGAIM

-369 TELAQDAVGI
+369 TELAQDAVST

-405 LAKQFVDTFI
+405 LAKQFLETFI

-432 FIGNARRAR
+432 FISDARRAS

-451 NIDKNASESKLKERN
+451 DIDKNASESKLKGRN

-498 KNNVSAEQLETILPG
+498 KNNVSAQQLETILPG

-526 IDFAFPTSVYA
+526 IDFSFPTSVYA
-537 ARLSDIAFGQA
+537 ARLSDLAFGQA

-569 KEREQIVEEMKKSAM
+569 KERERIVEEMKQSAM
-584 ELMKVDA
+584 ELMKADA
-591 AIDQSAQAVADSVT
+591 AIDQSAQAVTDLVT
-605 AQLVATG
+605 AQLVAAG
-612 RYTESESRSMSSVA
+612 KYTESEARSMASVA
-626 SAVATVMSARFNM
+626 SASATVMSARFNM
-639 TPLDWHNKYGSK
+639 SPLDWHNKYGAK
-651 VIGEGQAVP
+651 VFGEGKV
-660 AAPRQVATA
+660 AP
-669 LSVVASDKVRAKAA
+669 
-683 EFGISES
+683 
-690 QISEAETL
+690 
-698 ASSIADSDWI
+698 
-708 GLAFADEGT
+708 
-717 QAEGLARAQQDIA
+717 
-730 VREKYKDKASSII
+730 
-743 TGQVM
+743 
-748 PQNASA
+748 
-754 KVDERITTKSLEQAL
+754 
-769 AEIEKVFEENRKS
+769 
-782 VGVRFVSIG
+782 
-791 LGNDRATV
+791 
-799 TLQVQ
+799 
-804 LLSETQIREELAN
+804 
-817 RKKAAKQVQA
+817 A
-827 APLEQASRID
+827 APLEQAAMPAQVLEQAAISNAGPIEAAKQLVEDAGRESFNDIESFFAEKWPALLSATGKQLDLDEANFQEAAKRGISDLSKFIADNPKFADYYKKDWELTRNVLSDFYGRQITDDEFVMFRTIAGLTSPNTTLPLNISDTVNFFDWWIKNGNFDAVKLGPKPETGTLVLLEKPFSISGTTGNIKARSIKVVEELVKRFGNAVDAIEFLREMVPVGELHKFNKEMGYAGSVSNIGNIRSLVKQATGQDLLIPRMFIFGQKVGAYTLNAVGDSRYTTVDIWESRFIRSYFTGMFAKNTGLPVDSIEHDVFTRFNEVFKEEFEKETGKSWEPSALQAMRWFYIID
-837 ADYMAA
+837 AAKQSGYSRASTNETISFYTERKLQKSYGYGGYGIIDSQGRSTGDGASSAGIEGQQILEQAAKSNVNAKYMAA
-843 VESGDV
+843 IERGDM
-849 VEQQRM
+849 ETAQRM
-855 VDDAA
+855 VDEAA
-860 KAAGYTSPIVH
+860 KLSMPNSKLVQSEMVGLST
-871 HGSIAKGVTQFNV
+871 
-884 DKSIE
+884 
-889 VEGGIFFTT
+889 
-898 NEDVAAQY
+898 
-906 TFERAYG
+906 
-913 DIISD
+913 
-918 EPLGDVTT
+918 EPVNPSAPL
-926 AKLRMTKP
+926 
-934 YEYQAKGKVVD
+934 KVVFHGGRPGTTTFDQQVREESVYAGKLGSKNLHSQGIWLAPVKGDGSMADFD
-945 AIEMQRAVNFAKSN
+945 ADTYASN
-959 GYDGVIIRN
+959 YQGGVVYSLYANITNPARVFDSQIASDNITVESLKAQGYDGAFLQE
-968 IDDSIGMTGDM
+968 SG
-979 GDVYVVFNGN
+979 VFVAFDAN
-989 QIKSADP
+989 QVKSADP
-996 ITRDAAGNVIPL
+996 IIRDAAGNVIPL

-1015 STSILEQAAYRG
+1015 STSILEQA
-1027 QHTAPT
+1027 
-1033 NDGYAQPLSNLGG
+1033 
-1046 IFPNDIYSQDAA
+1046 
-1058 RLYGTGNEQQDRQAI
+1058 
-1073 SIIQSARN
+1073 
-1081 KPNQSI
+1081 
-1087 KIYRAVPLVLS
+1087 
-1098 NADKI
+1098 
-1103 ADIEKQKAEIQRRG
+1103 
-1117 YERWVKKQENPLT
+1117 
-1130 YDQLNAELDRLK
+1130 
-1142 SLPEEAA
+1142 
-1149 VVKPQINDGDWVTI
+1149 
-1163 SKQYAVEHGESALNG
+1163 
-1178 NYKIVTKTVP
+1178 
-1188 VKHLFTDGNSI
+1188 
-1199 QEWGYDSTAQG
+1199 
-1210 ILEQAVV
+1210 
-1217 SATTYSALDKAVGNV
+1217 
-1232 AAKSLAAAGWKEQIK
+1232 
-1247 GWVNKGIVKQSEV
+1247 
-1260 EWSGL
+1260 
-1265 VEYLDMQE
+1265 
-1273 GKITKETVSEFLKN
+1273 
-1287 NGVKV
+1287 
-1292 ETVTLGDRADMAKIA
+1292 
-1307 SLEGI
+1307 
-1312 AEAQSALTELYNTDT
+1312 
-1327 VLKAEF
+1327 
-1333 ETYRKLVEADA
+1333 
-1344 PRDQLAEA
+1344 
-1352 RIPIDER
+1352 
-1359 LENEFGTDL
+1359 
-1368 DEYIRDAYESSAAET
+1368 
-1383 KYSRYVLPGGENY
+1383 
-1396 RKVLVTLPVD
+1396 
-1406 QKARNA
+1406 
-1412 AQAKYNELTD
+1412 
-1422 AGMSLMEAKEQ
+1422 
-1433 AQKSLPQEFRSSHWD
+1433 
-1448 ESNVLVHLRM
+1448 
-1458 NDRTDAD
+1458 
-1465 GKRVLFVEEVQS
+1465 
-1477 DWGQEGKKKG
+1477 
-1487 FAANPITIRAS
+1487 
-1498 EARMEELKKQIID
+1498 
-1511 ITRQQSQLEVD
+1511 
-1522 SEEWNILEVKSES
+1522 
-1535 LAQNYDD
+1535 
-1542 IYRRVN
+1542 
-1548 KLKKKAISQ
+1548 
-1557 APFVETTEGWL
+1557 
-1568 NLGLKHVM
+1568 
-1576 LEAVNGGYD
+1576 
-1585 RVAFVTGAQ
+1585 
-1594 SAERYDLSKQVSQI
+1594 
-1608 RYHDNYSKGSTNIG
+1608 
-1622 MLLASDINGNPVVA
+1622 
-1636 QKIDDPNE
+1636 
-1644 LEQYVGKEVAKR
+1644 
-1656 LLEAPSSTG
+1656 
-1665 EWAGMETRKRELNG
+1665 
-1679 VDLKVG
+1679 
-1685 GEGMNDFYDKIV
+1685 
-1697 PAAMNK
+1697 
-1703 LLKKYGG
+1703 
-1710 EKLGIAKINMS
+1710 
-1721 GDASSNAEQP
+1721 
-1731 WNTDVVRKAIA
+1731 
-1742 RGAEI
+1742 
-1747 YAVDKNGQE
+1747 
-1756 SLIRNETDLQELLDS
+1756 
-1771 LDGDLTRGFIYGDVG
+1771 
-1786 GFDTQPSFDVTAAF
+1786 
-1800 IERVGQGLPL
+1800 
-1810 FQAMPSGPP
+1810 MPSGPP
-1819 RASIDLIT
+1819 RATIDLRT
-1827 FITTLNTAAD
+1827 FFITLNTAAD

-1853 INIANE
+1853 VNIANE

-1872 IFNWLG
+1872 IFDWLG
-1878 IKDLAAWNAMTFEE
+1878 IKDLAAWNAMTMEE
-1892 QRKYWESFAYN
+1892 QRKYWEAFGYN

-1926 AWLRAIYKNI
+1926 AWLRKIYGNI
-1936 RDELNAIYRKKFG
+1936 RDELNVIYRREFG
-1949 EDLPMLTPEIRGV
+1949 EDLPMLTPDVRGV

-2093 AIVKSMIPAENLS
+2093 AIVKKMIPAENLS

-2193 ARFVASATRPVRAI
+2193 ARFVASATRPVRAM

-2286 DQAATAAKD
+2286 DQAAAAAKD

-2345 RFFKADEKIAKNRNM
+2345 RFFKADEKIAKGRNM

-2404 EMSQRVG
+2404 QMSQQAG
-2411 AGGNYETL
+2411 AGGDHETL

-2434 WMQSRRDKQA
+2434 WEQSRRDKQA

-2453 AQIQGELIV
+2453 AQIQAELIV

-2469 PKEALGLKQALTE
+2469 PADALGLKQALTE

-2487 QELMSTGA
+2487 QHLMSAGA

-2510 QKPGIVGPATKYIW
+2510 QEPGTVGPATKYIW

-2531 TEYKIARNKYVKKY
+2531 TAYKIDKNKYVKKY
-2545 KELLDKVDLPVGKI
+2545 KELLDKVNLPVGKI
-2559 RSNELDYTF
+2559 RSDELDYTF

-2577 AELLGALMHMGNLSN
+2577 AELLGAMMHMGNLSN

-2602 GLLNEDGTLDTSRW
+2602 GSLNEDGTLDTSRW

-2662 FNEIEAQSFTNRFG
+2662 FNEIEAKSFTNRFG

-2759 IIGKGKFADN
+2759 IIGRGKFADN

-2776 AIDGILLP
+2776 AINDVLLP

-2796 PGLIKWVDKSWNII
+2796 PGIHPVWDKSWNII

-2819 MGGVRNAMQQ
+2819 MGGIRNAMQQ
-2829 FTGLFPAAL
+2829 FTGWFPAAL

-2847 AASTYFRNPMKTAAN
+2847 AASTYFRNPMKTAAY

-2876 QIFVLQDQMNELLL
+2876 QIFVLQDQMKELLL

-2926 NQLLTEI
+2926 NQVLSEI
-2933 GTDMT
+2933 DASIS
-2938 DEEAQYEAVQQ
+2938 DSDAQYEAVQQ

-2966 ARFQVSTPF
+2966 ARFQVGTPF
-2975 INSMTQFMG
+2975 DNSMTQFMG

-2999 VFRDMGWRGNKGK
+2999 LFRDLGWRGNKGK

-3021 ALPALVSD
+3021 ALPALMSD

-3050 ADWFFGGQARYVAG
+3050 ADWFFGSQARYVAG
-3064 FVPFGST
+3064 FVPFGSA
-3071 ALTAMT
+3071 ALTAVT
-3077 SGFNDK
+3077 APFNDK
-3083 TYDDRIT
+3083 PYDDRIT
-3090 SSPSIASLEA
+3090 SSPSITSLEA
-3100 STIGVGKAVVNI
+3100 STIGVGKAIINI
-3112 ASDDKELT
+3112 ADDDKELT

-3133 VTGVPV
+3133 ATGVPV

-3155 KIEPTDPIDYM
+3155 AVEPTDPIDYM

>member
-1 MDTDITDPSF
+1 MMDKDITDPSF

-33 TMAQQVDFVSS
+33 TMAQQVDFVPS
-44 GSDFADNIRKQTRK
+44 GSDFADNIRKQTRQ
-58 IIDNQNN
+58 IIDDQNN
-65 AMMLS
+65 AMVLS

-95 AEIAARNKQLLEQ
+95 ADIAARNKKLLEQ

-157 LSWVEEFL
+157 LSWLDEFL

-172 KGTELGLTGMD
+172 KGTELGMTGMD

-204 QSQELAAL
+204 QKQELAEL

-244 VAGGLILGAPTGGI
+244 VAGGLVLGAPTGGI
-258 GMIPGMV
+258 GMVPGMV

-279 SFQIEGGNLFVEML
+279 SFQIEGGNLFVDML

-304 AAPIGGAII
+304 AAPIGGAIM

-369 TELAQDAVGI
+369 TELAQDAVST

-432 FIGNARRAR
+432 FISDARRAS

-451 NIDKNASESKLKERN
+451 DIDKNASESKLKGRN

-537 ARLSDIAFGQA
+537 ARLSDLAFGQA

-569 KEREQIVEEMKKSAM
+569 KERERIVEEMKESAM
-584 ELMKVDA
+584 ELMKADA
-591 AIDQSAQAVADSVT
+591 AIEQSAQAVTDSVT

-612 RYTESESRSMSSVA
+612 RYTESEARSMASVA
-626 SAVATVMSARFNM
+626 SASATVMSARFNM
-639 TPLDWHNKYGSK
+639 TPLDWHNKYGAK
-651 VIGEGQAVP
+651 VFGEGQIAPAVP
-660 AAPRQVATA
+660 AATQQVAPT
-669 LSVVASDKVRAKAA
+669 LSVVASNKIRAKAA

-690 QISEAETL
+690 QISEAETI
-698 ASSIADSDWI
+698 ASSIADNDWV

-730 VREKYKDKASSII
+730 IKEKYKDKSISI
-743 TGQVM
+743 NT
-748 PQNASA
+748 SA
-754 KVDERITTKSLEQAL
+754 ISPDTEKVDARITTKSLEQAL

-782 VGVRFVSIG
+782 VPVRFVSIG
-791 LGNDRATV
+791 LGNNRATV
-799 TLQVQ
+799 NLQVQ

-817 RKKAAKQVQA
+817 RAKAAKQAQA
-827 APLEQASRID
+827 APLEQAARVEVITDEQSKTHEFVEGKPVTVSAFHGTRTGGFTKFDETKIDTGAAERSRFGIAPLSTD
-837 ADYMAA
+837 PLKGFWFTNESEQASNRYAMLRPTKFTKEQVKDDQLVALASALNNRLRNIQSKLTEEEQKASFKYHGSELDEVEFTADGL
-843 VESGDV
+843 SDV
-849 VEQQRM
+849 V
-855 VDDAA
+855 D
-860 KAAGYTSPIVH
+860 
-871 HGSIAKGVTQFNV
+871 
-884 DKSIE
+884 DKS
-889 VEGGIFFTT
+889 VYY
-898 NEDVAAQY
+898 AAQEMVREY
-906 TFERAYG
+906 RQLFPRLANEFKLKELWSEVTGTQIERANEVLGAQIQMDNPTVEIVTDPKKFYENKKTAMDRMIANG
-913 DIISD
+913 SD
-918 EPLGDVTT
+918 GIVFVMPDGE
-926 AKLRMTKP
+926 KLYFTNNPSKINVF
-934 YEYQAKGKVVD
+934 GS
-945 AIEMQRAVNFAKSN
+945 AKSTDEL
-959 GYDGVIIRN
+959 GALV
-968 IDDSIGMTGDM
+968 S
-979 GDVYVVFNGN
+979 
-989 QIKSADP
+989 
-996 ITRDAAGNVIPL
+996 L
-1008 SSRFNIA
+1008 SRQQV
-1015 STSILEQAAYRG
+1015 TPQVLEQA
-1027 QHTAPT
+1027 T
-1033 NDGYAQPLSNLGG
+1033 
-1046 IFPNDIYSQDAA
+1046 
-1058 RLYGTGNEQQDRQAI
+1058 
-1073 SIIQSARN
+1073 
-1081 KPNQSI
+1081 
-1087 KIYRAVPLVLS
+1087 
-1098 NADKI
+1098 
-1103 ADIEKQKAEIQRRG
+1103 
-1117 YERWVKKQENPLT
+1117 
-1130 YDQLNAELDRLK
+1130 
-1142 SLPEEAA
+1142 
-1149 VVKPQINDGDWVTI
+1149 
-1163 SKQYAVEHGESALNG
+1163 
-1178 NYKIVTKTVP
+1178 
-1188 VKHLFTDGNSI
+1188 
-1199 QEWGYDSTAQG
+1199 
-1210 ILEQAVV
+1210 V
-1217 SATTYSALDKAVGNV
+1217 SATTYSALDKAVGEV
-1232 AAKSLAAAGWKEQIK
+1232 TAKSLAAAGWKEQIK

-1292 ETVTLGDRADMAKIA
+1292 ETVTLGDRADMVKVAAIKGA
-1307 SLEGI
+1307 YA
-1312 AEAQSALTELYNTDT
+1312 AETALGDIYGLGGTWQSQ
-1327 VLKAEF
+1327 F
-1333 ETYRKLVEADA
+1333 ETYRNLVRTDA
-1344 PRDQLAEA
+1344 PSDQIAEA
-1352 RIPIDER
+1352 RLSINEL

-1368 DEYIRDAYESSAAET
+1368 DEYIRDAYESDSSET
-1383 KYSRYVLPGGENY
+1383 KYSRYVLPGGKNY
-1396 RKVLVTLPVD
+1396 REVLVTLPVD
-1406 QKARNA
+1406 QKARDA
-1412 AQAKYNELTD
+1412 AQAKFGEFVA
-1422 AGMSLMEAKEQ
+1422 AGMSLIEAKEQ
-1433 AQKSLPQEFRSSHWD
+1433 AEKSLPGEFRSSHWD

-1477 DWGQEGKKKG
+1477 DWGQQGKKVG
-1487 FAANPITIRAS
+1487 FEDARGRAAALAS
-1498 EARMEELKKQIID
+1498 LPAEKQKLNALKQNAIAARISSPEFPTLLYEQIAA
-1511 ITRQQSQLEVD
+1511 QQTVVDNLENAAYG
-1522 SEEWNILEVKSES
+1522 SINIAK
-1535 LAQNYDD
+1535 
-1542 IYRRVN
+1542 
-1548 KLKKKAISQ
+1548 
-1557 APFVETTEGWL
+1557 APFVETTDGWL

-1576 LEAVNGGYD
+1576 LEAVNGSYD

-1594 SAERYDLSKQVSQI
+1594 SAERYDLSKQVDRIIVSPIGEKKQV
-1608 RYHDNYSKGSTNIG
+1608 NIE
-1622 MLLASDINGNPVVA
+1622 LSAGNILFFKVDKEG
-1636 QKIDDPNE
+1636 KISETTDESRQYAPAGTP
-1644 LEQYVGKEVAKR
+1644 LEDVVGKELAEKIMQAER
-1656 LLEAPSSTG
+1656 GTFKG
-1665 EWAGMETRKRELNG
+1665 N
-1679 VDLKVG
+1679 DLKVG

-1710 EKLGIAKINMS
+1710 EKLQQIAVLTEVPIS
-1721 GDASSNAEQP
+1721 QEEIEAAERRGDFTESERLTLIYERQQLGRGMAE
-1731 WNTDVVRKAIA
+1731 
-1742 RGAEI
+1742 
-1747 YAVDKNGQE
+1747 NGKQQLGE
-1756 SLIRNETDLQELLDS
+1756 QL
-1771 LDGDLTRGFIYGDVG
+1771 G
-1786 GFDTQPSFDVTAAF
+1786 FDVTNAMKEK
-1800 IERVGQGLPL
+1800 IGQGLPL
-1810 FQAMPSGPP
+1810 FQAMPSGKP
-1819 RASIDLIT
+1819 RATFDLST
-1827 FITTLNTAAD
+1827 FFLTLNTAAD

-1847 FYMVTY
+1847 FYMATY
-1853 INIANE
+1853 VNIANE

-1872 IFNWLG
+1872 IFDWLG
-1878 IKDLAAWNAMTFEE
+1878 IKDLAAWNAMTLEE
-1892 QRKYWESFAYN
+1892 QRKYWEAFGYN

-1926 AWLRAIYKNI
+1926 AWLRKIYKNI
-1936 RDELNAIYRKKFG
+1936 RDELNVIYRREFG
-1949 EDLPMLTPEIRGV
+1949 EDLPMLTPEVRGV
-1962 MDRMLATEKQI
+1962 MDRMLASEKQI
-1973 KYAESVNNMTPLFLT
+1973 QYAESVNNMTPMFLT

-2055 EEVAAEPVYMAMSV
+2055 DEVAAEPVYMAMSV

-2093 AIVKSMIPAENLS
+2093 AIVKTMIPAENLS

-2172 MEVQVQKAL
+2172 IEVQVQKAL

-2193 ARFVASATRPVRAI
+2193 ARFVASATRPVRAM

-2225 NIRPSNYA
+2225 KIRPSNYA

-2241 DAADAYKQRQSPEQA
+2241 DAADAYKQRQNPEQA

-2286 DQAATAAKD
+2286 DQAAAAAKD

-2345 RFFKADEKIAKNRNM
+2345 RFFKADEKIAKSRNM

-2376 KHDKLPSAYTDKL
+2376 KHDKLPSAYTEKL

-2398 AVKPII
+2398 AVRPII
-2404 EMSQRVG
+2404 EMSQQAG
-2411 AGGNYETL
+2411 AGGDYETL
-2419 TVSEFRMMR
+2419 TMSEFRMMR

-2434 WMQSRRDKQA
+2434 WAQSRRDQQIK
-2444 EIAGKMVSV
+2444 IADEMVSV
-2453 AQIQGELIV
+2453 EQARAELAA
-2462 RTEEIGI
+2462 RLDEIGV
-2469 PKEALGLKQALTE
+2469 PKEAVGAKQAPTTKDKAIRHLLTA
-2482 NQKRI
+2482 KALIR
-2487 QELMSTGA
+2487 
-2495 VLQRVENWARRFDGP
+2495 RVENWANATDGP
-2510 QKPGIVGPATKYIW
+2510 DGVGPFTKYIW

-2531 TEYKIARNKYVKKY
+2531 TAYRADRNKYVKKY
-2545 KELLDKVDLPVGKI
+2545 VELLDKVDLPVGKI
-2559 RSNELDYTF
+2559 RSDELDYTF

-2577 AELLGALMHMGNLSN
+2577 AELLGAMLHMGNEGN
-2592 LRKLLLGRGW
+2592 LRKLLVGRNW
-2602 GLLNEDGTLDTSRW
+2602 STIAADNSIDTARW

-2662 FNEIEAQSFTNRFG
+2662 FNEIEAKSFTNRFG

-2685 KTDAMIVRDAQRQA
+2685 KTDAFLVRDAQRQA

-2711 MPSTGM
+2711 MPSTGL
-2717 GFTMGRVEYDKPLS
+2717 GFTMGRVEYNRPLS
-2731 MDARLIAGHIDSVL
+2731 MDARLIAGHIDDVL
-2745 RFAHIQPAI
+2745 RFSHIQPAV

-2759 IIGKGKFADN
+2759 LLGRGEFVDK
-2769 LTAIQPF
+2769 LTAID
-2776 AIDGILLP
+2776 AVVIDEMLLP

-2790 RQTTSV
+2790 RQTTSA
-2796 PGLIKWVDKSWNII
+2796 PGYLKSVDKFWTAVRS
-2810 RKRTGISIM
+2810 RTGMSIM
-2819 MGGVRNAMQQ
+2819 FANLRNAMQQ
-2829 FTGLFPAAL
+2829 TTGLFPSAL
-2838 LVNKGELKN
+2838 MVNKGELKN
-2847 AASTYFRNPMKTAAN
+2847 ALSTYLGSPMKTAES
-2862 VASLSPFMNDFMNS
+2862 VAALSPFMDERMHS
-2876 QIFVLQDQMNELLL
+2876 QIFEMQERMNELLL
-2890 NPSKYQRFKD
+2890 NPSKYAQFKD
-2900 WTDHHAYFLQTA
+2900 WTKQHAYFLQSA
-2912 NQNIVNIVTWLGKY
+2912 FQNSVDIVTWTGKY
-2926 NQLLTEI
+2926 NQVLAEI

-2938 DEEAQYEAVQQ
+2938 EAEAQAEAVQQ

-2958 GGMSPEDV
+2958 GSMSTEDV
-2966 ARFQVSTPF
+2966 ARFEVGTPF
-2975 INSMTQFMG
+2975 WKTMTQFMG
-2984 FFNMTANLNADEFVM
+2984 YFNMLANLNADEYIK

-3012 LMMIYILGI
+3012 LLMIYILGF
-3021 ALPALVSD
+3021 AAPTLVAD
-3029 AISRSLGQGWDDDDD
+3029 AIARSLGQGWDDDDD

-3050 ADWFFGGQARYVAG
+3050 ADWLFGSQARAAAAM
-3064 FVPFGST
+3064 VPFGSAAYT
-3071 ALTAMT
+3071 ALTTA
-3077 SGFNDK
+3077 FNDK
-3083 TYDDRIT
+3083 PYDDRIT
-3090 SSPSIASLEA
+3090 SSPSISSIEA
-3100 STIGVGKAVVNI
+3100 STIGVGKAIINI
-3112 ASDDKELT
+3112 ADDDKELT
-3120 GRNVRDVLTLITN
+3120 GKNVRDVLTLVSN
-3133 VTGVPV
+3133 VTGIPV
-3139 SVLGR
+3139 AVLGR
-3144 PIGYQVDVERG
+3144 PISYQVDVARG
-3155 KIEPTDPIDYM
+3155 KVEPTNPLDYM
-3166 RGLITGVPSAESKKK
+3166 RGLMTGVPSAESKKK

>member
-1 MDTDITDPSF
+1 MMDKDITDPSF

-22 LNSSSATALSN
+22 LNSSGSAALPN
-33 TMAQQVDFVSS
+33 TMAQQVDFVPS
-44 GSDFADNIRKQTRK
+44 GDDFADIIEKQTRQR
-58 IIDNQNN
+58 IADQNN

-95 AEIAARNKQLLEQ
+95 ADIALRNKQLLEQ

-139 AHDDLPNLMESGE
+139 AHDDLPNLMESGQ

-157 LSWVEEFL
+157 LSLFEEFK
-165 IGRARGY
+165 IGRERGY
-172 KGTELGLTGMD
+172 KTTERGVTGAD
-183 MLAAKASGVPIP
+183 MLAASYSGVPIP
-195 ESLRAKAAQ
+195 ESLRAKATQ
-204 QSQELAAL
+204 QSQEMADL

-219 ESFGALEGNIESTI
+219 ESFGVLEGNIESMI

-244 VAGGLILGAPTGGI
+244 VAGGLVLGAPTGGI
-258 GMIPGMV
+258 GMVPGMV

-279 SFQIEGGNLFVEML
+279 SFQLEGGNLFIDML
-293 DDGIPEDTALV
+293 DDGIPEDTARV
-304 AAPIGGAII
+304 AAPIGGAIM

-369 TELAQDAVGI
+369 TELAQDAVGT

-432 FIGNARRAR
+432 FIGDARRAR

-451 NIDKNASESKLKERN
+451 DIDKNASESKLKGRN

-537 ARLSDIAFGQA
+537 ARLSDLAFGQA

-584 ELMKVDA
+584 ELMKADA

-612 RYTESESRSMSSVA
+612 RYTESESRSMASVA

-651 VIGEGQAVP
+651 VVGEGQAVP
-660 AAPRQVATA
+660 A
-669 LSVVASDKVRAKAA
+669 
-683 EFGISES
+683 
-690 QISEAETL
+690 
-698 ASSIADSDWI
+698 
-708 GLAFADEGT
+708 
-717 QAEGLARAQQDIA
+717 
-730 VREKYKDKASSII
+730 
-743 TGQVM
+743 
-748 PQNASA
+748 
-754 KVDERITTKSLEQAL
+754 
-769 AEIEKVFEENRKS
+769 
-782 VGVRFVSIG
+782 
-791 LGNDRATV
+791 
-799 TLQVQ
+799 
-804 LLSETQIREELAN
+804 
-817 RKKAAKQVQA
+817 A

-849 VEQQRM
+849 EMQQRM
-855 VDDAA
+855 VDEAA
-860 KAAGYTSPIVH
+860 IAAGFSTDKYFHTTRNLFSTFKTPSGFSSDMNGLGIWITKDKRLTNALEMEQYE
-871 HGSIAKGVTQFNV
+871 IAAMRG
-884 DKSIE
+884 
-889 VEGGIFFTT
+889 
-898 NEDVAAQY
+898 
-906 TFERAYG
+906 
-913 DIISD
+913 
-918 EPLGDVTT
+918 
-926 AKLRMTKP
+926 
-934 YEYQAKGKVVD
+934 
-945 AIEMQRAVNFAKSN
+945 
-959 GYDGVIIRN
+959 
-968 IDDSIGMTGDM
+968 DSINQPRLLEVFIKEPSNPFRVKTRPELDKLNPTNQSASVIKQQLIEQGFDGIIVEDDY
-979 GDVYVVFNGN
+979 GNGESRVVFNESN
-989 QIKSADP
+989 ISVADP

-1008 SSRFNIA
+1008 SRRFNIA
-1015 STSILEQAAYRG
+1015 STSILEQAA
-1027 QHTAPT
+1027 T
-1033 NDGYAQPLSNLGG
+1033 
-1046 IFPNDIYSQDAA
+1046 
-1058 RLYGTGNEQQDRQAI
+1058 
-1073 SIIQSARN
+1073 
-1081 KPNQSI
+1081 
-1087 KIYRAVPLVLS
+1087 
-1098 NADKI
+1098 
-1103 ADIEKQKAEIQRRG
+1103 
-1117 YERWVKKQENPLT
+1117 
-1130 YDQLNAELDRLK
+1130 
-1142 SLPEEAA
+1142 
-1149 VVKPQINDGDWVTI
+1149 
-1163 SKQYAVEHGESALNG
+1163 
-1178 NYKIVTKTVP
+1178 
-1188 VKHLFTDGNSI
+1188 
-1199 QEWGYDSTAQG
+1199 
-1210 ILEQAVV
+1210 V
-1217 SATTYSALDKAVGNV
+1217 SASTYSALDRAVGEV
-1232 AAKSLAAAGWKEQIK
+1232 TAKSLAASGWKEQIK

-1292 ETVTLGDRADMAKIA
+1292 ETVTLGDR
-1307 SLEGI
+1307 LP
-1312 AEAQSALTELYNTDT
+1312 
-1327 VLKAEF
+1327 VLKAAVLKGIDDAQADLIKPYNTNTELKDEF

-1352 RIPIDER
+1352 RSRIDNR
-1359 LENEFGTDL
+1359 LGDEFGIYL
-1368 DEYIRDAYESSAAET
+1368 DDYIENAYQSGAES
-1383 KYSRYVLPGGENY
+1383 KYSRYVLPNGENY
-1396 RKVLVTLPVD
+1396 REVLVKLPVGFAPPAPAMSKEGLAARQVVFD
-1406 QKARNA
+1406 KYAPRLAEIEIKLKEYNRRDGDEMVMESRRQKKFAILDERSELETKRDAEANA
-1412 AQAKYNELTD
+1412 LYRIPSAPQAK
-1422 AGMSLMEAKEQ
+1422 
-1433 AQKSLPQEFRSSHWD
+1433 PFISSHWD

-1487 FAANPITIRAS
+1487 FPGGMSVAEVQQAAAADRKRFYS
-1498 EARMEELKKQIID
+1498 GKGDM
-1511 ITRQQSQLEVD
+1511 
-1522 SEEWNILEVKSES
+1522 S
-1535 LAQNYDD
+1535 LADWTKLSE
-1542 IYRRVN
+1542 RVMQWD
-1548 KLKKKAISQ
+1548 KQEVAARQALPR
-1557 APFVETTEGWL
+1557 APFVETTDGWL

-1576 LEAVNGGYD
+1576 LEAINGGYD
-1585 RVAFVTGAQ
+1585 RVAFVDGDQ
-1594 SAERYDLSKQVSQI
+1594 SVTRYKDALTEAVDEVEIDRNDDGTYNYKAIKDGKELKAEESVTAERIEELFGKSGGADLIQQADAFPDQI
-1608 RYHDNYSKGSTNIG
+1608 NTIKSE
-1622 MLLASDINGNPVVA
+1622 DI
-1636 QKIDDPNE
+1636 KI
-1644 LEQYVGKEVAKR
+1644 
-1656 LLEAPSSTG
+1656 
-1665 EWAGMETRKRELNG
+1665 
-1679 VDLKVG
+1679 G
-1685 GEGMNDFYDKIV
+1685 GEGMRKFYDSV
-1697 PAAMNK
+1697 LPAALNK

-1710 EKLGIAKINMS
+1710 EKLQKIEIDTRVPEDNSYYETLTDDDIIRQS
-1721 GDASSNAEQP
+1721 G
-1731 WNTDVVRKAIA
+1731 
-1742 RGAEI
+1742 
-1747 YAVDKNGQE
+1747 
-1756 SLIRNETDLQELLDS
+1756 
-1771 LDGDLTRGFIYGDVG
+1771 
-1786 GFDTQPSFDVTAAF
+1786 FDVTDTMRE
-1800 IERVGQGLPL
+1800 IVRQGLPL
-1810 FQAMPSGPP
+1810 FQAMPSGKP
-1819 RASIDLIT
+1819 RASIDLST

-1872 IFNWLG
+1872 IFDWLG
-1878 IKDLAAWNAMTFEE
+1878 IKDIAAWNAMTFEE

-1936 RDELNAIYRKKFG
+1936 RDELNAIYREKFG

-2042 HDDIRD
+2042 HDDIRN

-2193 ARFVASATRPVRAI
+2193 ARFVASATQPVRAI

-2241 DAADAYKQRQSPEQA
+2241 DAADAYKQRQTPEQA

-2286 DQAATAAKD
+2286 DQAATDAKD

-2411 AGGNYETL
+2411 AGGNHETL

-2453 AQIQGELIV
+2453 AQIQAEFIA

-2469 PKEALGLKQALTE
+2469 PTEALGSKQALTA
-2482 NQKRI
+2482 NQIRI
-2487 QELMSTGA
+2487 QDLMSAGA
-2495 VLQRVENWARRFDGP
+2495 LLQRVENWARRFDGP
-2510 QKPGIVGPATKYIW
+2510 QEPGTVGPATKYIW

-2531 TEYKIARNKYVKKY
+2531 TAYKIAKNKYVKKY
-2545 KELLDKVDLPVGKI
+2545 VELLDKVDLPVGKI
-2559 RSNELDYTF
+2559 RSDELDYTF

-2577 AELLGALMHMGNLSN
+2577 AELLGAMLHMGNESN
-2592 LRKLLLGRGW
+2592 LRKLLVGRNW
-2602 GLLNEDGTLDTSRW
+2602 ATIAADDSIDTARW

-2662 FNEIEAQSFTNRFG
+2662 FNEIEAKSFTNRFG

-2699 KMEELEADFRAS
+2699 KMEELEADFRAA

-2717 GFTMGRVEYDKPLS
+2717 GFTMGRVEYNEPLS
-2731 MDARLIAGHIDSVL
+2731 MDVRLIAGHIDSVL
-2745 RFAHIQPAI
+2745 RFSHIQPAV

-2759 IIGKGKFADN
+2759 IIGRGKFADN

-2776 AIDGILLP
+2776 AIDDVLLP

-2796 PGLIKWVDKSWNII
+2796 PGFNKRNDRFWNAL
-2810 RKRTGISIM
+2810 RKRTGMAIM
-2819 MGGVRNAMQQ
+2819 MGGVRNALQQ
-2829 FTGLFPAAL
+2829 FTGWFPAAL
-2838 LVNKGELKN
+2838 LVSKGELKN
-2847 AASTYFRNPMKTAAN
+2847 ALSTYLRHPMKTAAN
-2862 VASLSPFMNDFMNS
+2862 VAALSPFMNDYLHS
-2876 QIFVLQDQMNELLL
+2876 QIFEMQDRMNQLLL
-2890 NPSKYQRFKD
+2890 NPSKYERFKD
-2900 WTDHHAYFLQTA
+2900 WVSHHAYFLQTA
-2912 NQNIVNIVTWLGKY
+2912 FQNIVNVVTWTAKY
-2926 NQLLTEI
+2926 NQVLSEI
-2933 GTDMT
+2933 DASIS
-2938 DEEAQYEAVQQ
+2938 DSEAQAEAIQQ

-2999 VFRDMGWRGNKGK
+2999 VFRDLGWRGNKGK
-3012 LMMIYILGI
+3012 LMMIYILGL
-3021 ALPALVSD
+3021 AAPALVSD

-3050 ADWFFGGQARYVAG
+3050 ADWFFGSQARFVTAM
-3064 FVPFGST
+3064 VPFGSAAYT
-3071 ALTAMT
+3071 AVT
-3077 SGFNDK
+3077 SALNDK
-3083 TYDDRIT
+3083 PYDDRIT
-3090 SSPSIASLEA
+3090 SSPSITSLEA
-3100 STIGVGKAVVNI
+3100 STVGVVKAAINI
-3112 ASDDKELT
+3112 ADDDKELT
-3120 GRNVRDVLTLITN
+3120 GRNVRDVLTLVTN
-3133 VTGVPV
+3133 VTGIPL

-3144 PIGYQVDVERG
+3144 PISYQVDVESG
-3155 KIEPTDPIDYM
+3155 KVEPTDPIDYM

>member
-22 LNSSSATALSN
+22 LKVSGSAALPN
-33 TMAQQVDFVSS
+33 TMAQQVDFVPS
-44 GSDFADNIRKQTRK
+44 GNDFADKIRKQTRQL
-58 IIDNQNN
+58 IDEQNN

-70 MSKAAAGNAEEAAA
+70 MSRAAAGNAEEAAA

-95 AEIAARNKQLLEQ
+95 ADIASRNKQLLEQ

-204 QSQELAAL
+204 QKQELAEL

-258 GMIPGMV
+258 GMVPGMV

-304 AAPIGGAII
+304 AAPIGGAIM

-352 TKRFLQSY
+352 FKRFLQSY

-369 TELAQDAVGI
+369 TELAQDAVST

-405 LAKQFVDTFI
+405 LAKQFLETFK

-432 FIGNARRAR
+432 FIGDARRAS

-451 NIDKNASESKLKERN
+451 NIDKNASESKLKGRN

-498 KNNVSAEQLETILPG
+498 KNNVSAQQLETILPG

-537 ARLSDIAFGQA
+537 ARLSDLAFGQA

-563 ENNQYV
+563 ENNKYV
-569 KEREQIVEEMKKSAM
+569 KDREQIVEEMKQSAM
-584 ELMKVDA
+584 ELMKADA

-612 RYTESESRSMSSVA
+612 RYTESESRSMASVA

-651 VIGEGQAVP
+651 VVGEGRAAPGATAAPAPVSAVP
-660 AAPRQVATA
+660 AVENLPRPPKPEGMEQEFYDA
-669 LSVVASDKVRAKAA
+669 L
-683 EFGISES
+683 I
-690 QISEAETL
+690 
-698 ASSIADSDWI
+698 
-708 GLAFADEGT
+708 
-717 QAEGLARAQQDIA
+717 ARAIKN
-730 VREKYKDKASSII
+730 V
-743 TGQVM
+743 G
-748 PQNASA
+748 NAGT
-754 KVDERITTKSLEQAL
+754 VDLT
-769 AEIEKVFEENRKS
+769 F
-782 VGVRFVSIG
+782 GVRPEG
-791 LGNDRATV
+791 
-799 TLQVQ
+799 
-804 LLSETQIREELAN
+804 SETDMPLRVEAN
-817 RKKAAKQVQA
+817 LRSAGNNEAADVYIEMARRVADRNIAAFQERRTA
-827 APLEQASRID
+827 EATAPLEQAAMPPQPSYPILAEAWNKYLDGEEYGTTNDLADTVEGLID
-837 ADYMAA
+837 SDEAPQGLADALDQFREEQAYDREVGGRGDMDTANKTFESAVQAA
-843 VESGDV
+843 AEQMT
-849 VEQQRM
+849 QQRM
-855 VDDAA
+855 
-860 KAAGYTSPIVH
+860 
-871 HGSIAKGVTQFNV
+871 
-884 DKSIE
+884 
-889 VEGGIFFTT
+889 
-898 NEDVAAQY
+898 
-906 TFERAYG
+906 
-913 DIISD
+913 
-918 EPLGDVTT
+918 
-926 AKLRMTKP
+926 
-934 YEYQAKGKVVD
+934 
-945 AIEMQRAVNFAKSN
+945 
-959 GYDGVIIRN
+959 
-968 IDDSIGMTGDM
+968 
-979 GDVYVVFNGN
+979 
-989 QIKSADP
+989 
-996 ITRDAAGNVIPL
+996 
-1008 SSRFNIA
+1008 
-1015 STSILEQAAYRG
+1015 LEQAA
-1027 QHTAPT
+1027 T
-1033 NDGYAQPLSNLGG
+1033 
-1046 IFPNDIYSQDAA
+1046 
-1058 RLYGTGNEQQDRQAI
+1058 
-1073 SIIQSARN
+1073 
-1081 KPNQSI
+1081 
-1087 KIYRAVPLVLS
+1087 
-1098 NADKI
+1098 
-1103 ADIEKQKAEIQRRG
+1103 
-1117 YERWVKKQENPLT
+1117 
-1130 YDQLNAELDRLK
+1130 
-1142 SLPEEAA
+1142 
-1149 VVKPQINDGDWVTI
+1149 
-1163 SKQYAVEHGESALNG
+1163 
-1178 NYKIVTKTVP
+1178 
-1188 VKHLFTDGNSI
+1188 
-1199 QEWGYDSTAQG
+1199 
-1210 ILEQAVV
+1210 V
-1217 SATTYSALDKAVGNV
+1217 SATTYSALDRAVGDV
-1232 AAKSLAAAGWKEQIK
+1232 TAKSLAASGWKEQIK

-1292 ETVTLGDRADMAKIA
+1292 EIVTLGDRGDMVKAAAIKG
-1307 SLEGI
+1307 SYD
-1312 AEAQSALTELYNTDT
+1312 AQAALGGTLQTEFD
-1327 VLKAEF
+1327 
-1333 ETYRKLVEADA
+1333 TYRKLVEANA
-1344 PRDQLAEA
+1344 SRGQIAEA
-1352 RIPIDER
+1352 RVPINEE
-1359 LENEFGTDL
+1359 LEFELGIDL
-1368 DEYIRDAYESSAAET
+1368 DEFIRNAAESGGVET
-1383 KYSRYVLPGGENY
+1383 KYSRYVLPGGKNY
-1396 RKVLVTLPVD
+1396 REILVTLPVD
-1406 QKARNA
+1406 QKARDA
-1412 AQAKYNELTD
+1412 AQAKFNEFVA
-1422 AGMSLMEAKEQ
+1422 AGMSLIEAKEQ
-1433 AQKSLPQEFRSSHWD
+1433 AEKSLPGEFRSSHWD

-1465 GKRVLFVEEVQS
+1465 GMRVLFVEEVQS
-1477 DWGQEGKKKG
+1477 DWGQQGKKVG
-1487 FAANPITIRAS
+1487 FEDARGRAAALALLPI
-1498 EARMEELKKQIID
+1498 EQKKLDELTQEY
-1511 ITRQQSQLEVD
+1511 S
-1522 SEEWNILEVKSES
+1522 
-1535 LAQNYDD
+1535 
-1542 IYRRVN
+1542 
-1548 KLKKKAISQ
+1548 AISLIDQ
-1557 APFVETTEGWL
+1557 DRAVLLYEKAEAQRTVVENLQYAAYGSINIAKAPFVETTDGWL

-1594 SAERYDLSKQVSQI
+1594 SAERYDLSKQVDQI
-1608 RYHDNYSKGSTNIG
+1608 VVSPRGEQKQVNIVLSAGNMLPFKVDNNGKISETNNESKQYAPVGTP
-1622 MLLASDINGNPVVA
+1622 LANVI
-1636 QKIDDPNE
+1636 
-1644 LEQYVGKEVAKR
+1644 GKELAEKIMQTER
-1656 LLEAPSSTG
+1656 GTFEG
-1665 EWAGMETRKRELNG
+1665 N
-1679 VDLKVG
+1679 DLKVG

-1710 EKLGIAKINMS
+1710 EKLQKIEIDTRVPEDNSYYETLTDDDIIRQS
-1721 GDASSNAEQP
+1721 G
-1731 WNTDVVRKAIA
+1731 
-1742 RGAEI
+1742 
-1747 YAVDKNGQE
+1747 
-1756 SLIRNETDLQELLDS
+1756 
-1771 LDGDLTRGFIYGDVG
+1771 
-1786 GFDTQPSFDVTAAF
+1786 FDVTDTMKE
-1800 IERVGQGLPL
+1800 IVRQGLPL

-1819 RASIDLIT
+1819 RASIDLST

-1872 IFNWLG
+1872 IFDWLG

-1936 RDELNAIYRKKFG
+1936 RDELNAIYREKFG

-2181 HNEARERFIGVE
+2181 HNEARERFVGVE
-2193 ARFVASATRPVRAI
+2193 ARFVAGATRPVRAI

-2241 DAADAYKQRQSPEQA
+2241 DAADAYKQRQTPEQA
-2256 RKTSYTRSYNEQ
+2256 RKTAYTRSYNEQ

-2324 QLVKVSTAALEEVD
+2324 QLVKVSTAALEEID

-2345 RFFKADEKIAKNRNM
+2345 RFFKADEKIAKSRNM

-2434 WMQSRRDKQA
+2434 WMQARRDQQA
-2444 EIAGKMVSV
+2444 EIAGKMVAV
-2453 AQIQGELIV
+2453 AQIKAELIA

-2469 PKEALGLKQALTE
+2469 PAEALGSKQALTE
-2482 NQKRI
+2482 KQKRI
-2487 QELMSTGA
+2487 QDLMSAGA
-2495 VLQRVENWARRFDGP
+2495 LLQRVENWARRFDGP
-2510 QKPGIVGPATKYIW
+2510 QEPGTVGPATKYIW

-2531 TEYKIARNKYVKKY
+2531 TAYKIEKNKYVKKY
-2545 KELLDKVDLPVGKI
+2545 VELLNKVDLPVGKI
-2559 RSNELDYTF
+2559 RSDELDYTF

-2577 AELLGALMHMGNLSN
+2577 AELLGAMLHMGNESN
-2592 LRKLLLGRGW
+2592 LRKLLVGRNW
-2602 GLLNEDGTLDTSRW
+2602 ATIAADDSIDTARW

-2662 FNEIEAQSFTNRFG
+2662 FNEIEAKSFTNRFG

-2685 KTDAMIVRDAQRQA
+2685 KTDATIVRDAQRQA
-2699 KMEELEADFRAS
+2699 KMEELESDFRAA

-2717 GFTMGRVEYDKPLS
+2717 GFTMGRVEYNEPLS

-2745 RFAHIQPAI
+2745 RFSHIQPAV

-2759 IIGKGKFADN
+2759 IIGRGKFADN

-2776 AIDGILLP
+2776 AIDDVLLP

-2796 PGLIKWVDKSWNII
+2796 PGFNKRNDRFWNAL
-2810 RKRTGISIM
+2810 RKRTGMAIM
-2819 MGGVRNAMQQ
+2819 MGGVRNALQQ
-2829 FTGLFPAAL
+2829 FTGWFPAAL
-2838 LVNKGELKN
+2838 LVSKGELKN
-2847 AASTYFRNPMKTAAN
+2847 ALSTYLRHPMKTAAN
-2862 VASLSPFMNDFMNS
+2862 VASLSPFMNDYLHS
-2876 QIFVLQDQMNELLL
+2876 QIFEMQDRMNQLLL
-2890 NPSKYQRFKD
+2890 NPSKYARFKD
-2900 WTDHHAYFLQTA
+2900 WVSHHAYFLQTA
-2912 NQNIVNIVTWLGKY
+2912 FQNIVNVVTWTAKY
-2926 NQLLTEI
+2926 NQVLSEI
-2933 GTDMT
+2933 DASIS
-2938 DEEAQYEAVQQ
+2938 DSEAQAEAIQQ

-2999 VFRDMGWRGNKGK
+2999 VFRDLGWRGNKGK
-3012 LMMIYILGI
+3012 LMMIYILGL
-3021 ALPALVSD
+3021 AAPALVSD

-3050 ADWFFGGQARYVAG
+3050 ADWFFGSQARFVTAM
-3064 FVPFGST
+3064 VPFGSAAYT
-3071 ALTAMT
+3071 AVT
-3077 SGFNDK
+3077 SALNDK
-3083 TYDDRIT
+3083 PYDDRIT
-3090 SSPSIASLEA
+3090 SSPSITSLEA
-3100 STIGVGKAVVNI
+3100 STVGVVKAAINI
-3112 ASDDKELT
+3112 ADDDKELT
-3120 GRNVRDVLTLITN
+3120 GRNVRDVLTLVTN
-3133 VTGVPV
+3133 VTGIPV

-3144 PIGYQVDVERG
+3144 PISYQVDVESG
-3155 KIEPTDPIDYM
+3155 KVEPTDPIDYM

>member
-1 MDTDITDPSF
+1 MDKDITDPSF

-22 LNSSSATALSN
+22 LKVSGSAALPN
-33 TMAQQVDFVSS
+33 TMAQQVDFVPS
-44 GSDFADNIRKQTRK
+44 GNDFADKIRKQTRQF
-58 IIDNQNN
+58 IDEQNN

-95 AEIAARNKQLLEQ
+95 ADIAARNKQLLEQ

-139 AHDDLPNLMESGE
+139 AHDDLPNLMESGQ

-157 LSWVEEFL
+157 LSLFEEFK
-165 IGRARGY
+165 IGRERGY
-172 KGTELGLTGMD
+172 KTTERGVTGAD
-183 MLAAKASGVPIP
+183 MLAASYSGVPIP

-204 QSQELAAL
+204 QSQEMADL
-212 RASGGFL
+212 RASGGFA
-219 ESFGALEGNIESTI
+219 ESFGVLEGNIESMI

-244 VAGGLILGAPTGGI
+244 IAGGLVLGAPTGGI
-258 GMIPGMV
+258 GMVPGMV
-265 AGAGMG
+265 TGGGMG
-271 VMSAGVVQ
+271 VMSAGIVQ
-279 SFQIEGGNLFVEML
+279 SFQLEGGNLFIDML
-293 DDGIPEDTALV
+293 DDGIPEETARV
-304 AAPIGGAII
+304 AAPIGGAIM

-352 TKRFLQSY
+352 FKRFLQSY

-369 TELAQDAVGI
+369 TELAQDAVGT

-395 KWKSEKGRAE
+395 KWKSEEGRAE

-432 FIGNARRAR
+432 FIGDARRAR

-451 NIDKNASESKLKERN
+451 DIDKNAKESKLKGRN

-520 AKGMNG
+520 AKGMSG

-537 ARLSDIAFGQA
+537 ARLSDLAFGQA

-563 ENNQYV
+563 ENNKYV
-569 KEREQIVEEMKKSAM
+569 KDREQIVEEMKQSAM
-584 ELMKVDA
+584 ELMKADA

-651 VIGEGQAVP
+651 VVGEGQAAP
-660 AAPRQVATA
+660 AAA
-669 LSVVASDKVRAKAA
+669 
-683 EFGISES
+683 
-690 QISEAETL
+690 
-698 ASSIADSDWI
+698 
-708 GLAFADEGT
+708 
-717 QAEGLARAQQDIA
+717 
-730 VREKYKDKASSII
+730 
-743 TGQVM
+743 
-748 PQNASA
+748 
-754 KVDERITTKSLEQAL
+754 SLEQANQFDQAGKRRTDTQEFREYFGDSKVVDENNQPLEVYHGTNVREGISEFIVGPTGDFGRGIYFTTSPKTAGEYAGTQEGAQIVPVYLSLQNPLVADKTNFYTDVAAALGESRDEFMESAAL
-769 AEIEKVFEENRKS
+769 ARKYDDMKLEDFVTMRLKEAGYDGVIVNVSADEKFMVAFAPEQAKS
-782 VGVRFVSIG
+782 VY
-791 LGNDRATV
+791 
-799 TLQVQ
+799 
-804 LLSETQIREELAN
+804 N
-817 RKKAAKQVQA
+817 RGTWSSTT
-827 APLEQASRID
+827 PNIMEQASRID

-843 VESGDV
+843 VESGNV

-855 VDDAA
+855 VDEAA
-860 KAAGYTSPIVH
+860 KAAMPNSKLVQSEMVGLSTEPVNPSAPLKIVF
-871 HGSIAKGVTQFNV
+871 HGGRPGTITFDQQVREESVYAGKLGSKNLHSQGIWLAPVRGDGSMADFDADTYASNYQGGVVYSLYANITNPARVFDSQIASDNIT
-884 DKSIE
+884 
-889 VEGGIFFTT
+889 VESLK
-898 NEDVAAQY
+898 AQ
-906 TFERAYG
+906 
-913 DIISD
+913 
-918 EPLGDVTT
+918 
-926 AKLRMTKP
+926 
-934 YEYQAKGKVVD
+934 
-945 AIEMQRAVNFAKSN
+945 
-959 GYDGVIIRN
+959 GYDGAFLQE
-968 IDDSIGMTGDM
+968 SG
-979 GDVYVVFNGN
+979 VFVAFDAN

-1008 SSRFNIA
+1008 SRRFNIA

-1027 QHTAPT
+1027 EHTAPT

-1046 IFPNDIYSQDAA
+1046 IFPDDIYLQDAA

-1117 YERWVKKQENPLT
+1117 YERWAKKQENPLT

-1210 ILEQAVV
+1210 ILEQA
-1217 SATTYSALDKAVGNV
+1217 
-1232 AAKSLAAAGWKEQIK
+1232 
-1247 GWVNKGIVKQSEV
+1247 
-1260 EWSGL
+1260 
-1265 VEYLDMQE
+1265 
-1273 GKITKETVSEFLKN
+1273 
-1287 NGVKV
+1287 
-1292 ETVTLGDRADMAKIA
+1292 
-1307 SLEGI
+1307 
-1312 AEAQSALTELYNTDT
+1312 
-1327 VLKAEF
+1327 
-1333 ETYRKLVEADA
+1333 
-1344 PRDQLAEA
+1344 
-1352 RIPIDER
+1352 
-1359 LENEFGTDL
+1359 
-1368 DEYIRDAYESSAAET
+1368 
-1383 KYSRYVLPGGENY
+1383 
-1396 RKVLVTLPVD
+1396 
-1406 QKARNA
+1406 
-1412 AQAKYNELTD
+1412 
-1422 AGMSLMEAKEQ
+1422 
-1433 AQKSLPQEFRSSHWD
+1433 
-1448 ESNVLVHLRM
+1448 
-1458 NDRTDAD
+1458 
-1465 GKRVLFVEEVQS
+1465 
-1477 DWGQEGKKKG
+1477 
-1487 FAANPITIRAS
+1487 
-1498 EARMEELKKQIID
+1498 
-1511 ITRQQSQLEVD
+1511 
-1522 SEEWNILEVKSES
+1522 
-1535 LAQNYDD
+1535 
-1542 IYRRVN
+1542 
-1548 KLKKKAISQ
+1548 
-1557 APFVETTEGWL
+1557 
-1568 NLGLKHVM
+1568 
-1576 LEAVNGGYD
+1576 
-1585 RVAFVTGAQ
+1585 
-1594 SAERYDLSKQVSQI
+1594 
-1608 RYHDNYSKGSTNIG
+1608 
-1622 MLLASDINGNPVVA
+1622 
-1636 QKIDDPNE
+1636 
-1644 LEQYVGKEVAKR
+1644 
-1656 LLEAPSSTG
+1656 
-1665 EWAGMETRKRELNG
+1665 
-1679 VDLKVG
+1679 
-1685 GEGMNDFYDKIV
+1685 
-1697 PAAMNK
+1697 
-1703 LLKKYGG
+1703 
-1710 EKLGIAKINMS
+1710 
-1721 GDASSNAEQP
+1721 
-1731 WNTDVVRKAIA
+1731 
-1742 RGAEI
+1742 
-1747 YAVDKNGQE
+1747 
-1756 SLIRNETDLQELLDS
+1756 
-1771 LDGDLTRGFIYGDVG
+1771 
-1786 GFDTQPSFDVTAAF
+1786 
-1800 IERVGQGLPL
+1800 
-1810 FQAMPSGPP
+1810 MPSGKP
-1819 RASIDLIT
+1819 RASIDLST

-1872 IFNWLG
+1872 IFDWLG
-1878 IKDLAAWNAMTFEE
+1878 IKDIAAWNAMTFEE
-1892 QRKYWESFAYN
+1892 QRKYWEAFAYN

-1949 EDLPMLTPEIRGV
+1949 EDLPILTPEIRGV
-1962 MDRMLATEKQI
+1962 MDRILATEKQI

-2042 HDDIRD
+2042 HDDIRN

-2193 ARFVASATRPVRAI
+2193 ARFVASATQPVRAI

-2241 DAADAYKQRQSPEQA
+2241 DAADAYKQRQTPEQA

-2268 IAAGVD
+2268 IAAGID
-2274 EATAVAEATKKG
+2274 EATAVVEATKKG

-2411 AGGNYETL
+2411 AGGNHETL

-2469 PKEALGLKQALTE
+2469 PADALGSKQALTA
-2482 NQKRI
+2482 NQIRI
-2487 QELMSTGA
+2487 QDLMSAGA
-2495 VLQRVENWARRFDGP
+2495 LLQRVENWARRFDGP
-2510 QKPGIVGPATKYIW
+2510 QEPGTVGPATKYIW

-2531 TEYKIARNKYVKKY
+2531 TEYKIAKNKYVKKY
-2545 KELLDKVDLPVGKI
+2545 VELLDKVDLPVGKI
-2559 RSNELDYTF
+2559 RSDELDYTF

-2577 AELLGALMHMGNLSN
+2577 AELLGAMLHMGNESN
-2592 LRKLLLGRGW
+2592 LRKLLVGRNW
-2602 GLLNEDGTLDTSRW
+2602 ATIAADDSIDTARW

-2699 KMEELEADFRAS
+2699 KMEELEADFRAA

-2717 GFTMGRVEYDKPLS
+2717 GFTMGRVEYNEPLS
-2731 MDARLIAGHIDSVL
+2731 MDVRLIAGHIDSVL
-2745 RFAHIQPAI
+2745 RFAHIQPAV

-2759 IIGKGKFADN
+2759 IIGRGKFADN

-2776 AIDGILLP
+2776 AIDDVLLP

-2796 PGLIKWVDKSWNII
+2796 PGFNKRNDRFWNAL
-2810 RKRTGISIM
+2810 RKRTGMAIM
-2819 MGGVRNAMQQ
+2819 MGGVRNALQQ
-2829 FTGLFPAAL
+2829 FTGWFPAAL
-2838 LVNKGELKN
+2838 LVSKGELKN
-2847 AASTYFRNPMKTAAN
+2847 ALSTYLRHPMKTAAN
-2862 VASLSPFMNDFMNS
+2862 VAALSPFMNDYLHS
-2876 QIFVLQDQMNELLL
+2876 QIFEMQDRMNQLLL
-2890 NPSKYQRFKD
+2890 NPSKYERFKD
-2900 WTDHHAYFLQTA
+2900 WVSHHAYFLQTA
-2912 NQNIVNIVTWLGKY
+2912 FQNIVNVVTWTAKY
-2926 NQLLTEI
+2926 NQVLSEI
-2933 GTDMT
+2933 DASIS
-2938 DEEAQYEAVQQ
+2938 DSEAQAEAIQQ

-2999 VFRDMGWRGNKGK
+2999 VFRDLGWRGNKGK
-3012 LMMIYILGI
+3012 LMMIYILGL
-3021 ALPALVSD
+3021 AAPALVSD

-3050 ADWFFGGQARYVAG
+3050 ADWFFGSQARFVTAM
-3064 FVPFGST
+3064 VPFGSAAYT
-3071 ALTAMT
+3071 AVT
-3077 SGFNDK
+3077 SALNDK
-3083 TYDDRIT
+3083 PYDDRIT
-3090 SSPSIASLEA
+3090 SSPSITSLEA
-3100 STIGVGKAVVNI
+3100 STVGVVKAAINI
-3112 ASDDKELT
+3112 ADDDKELT
-3120 GRNVRDVLTLITN
+3120 GRNVRDVLTLVTN
-3133 VTGVPV
+3133 VTGIPV

-3144 PIGYQVDVERG
+3144 PISYQVDVESG
-3155 KIEPTDPIDYM
+3155 KVEPTDPIDYM

>member
-22 LNSSSATALSN
+22 LKVSGSAALPN
-33 TMAQQVDFVSS
+33 TMAQQVDFVPS
-44 GSDFADNIRKQTRK
+44 GNDFADKIRKQTRQF
-58 IIDNQNN
+58 IDEQNN

-95 AEIAARNKQLLEQ
+95 ADIAARNKQLLEQ

-139 AHDDLPNLMESGE
+139 AHDDLPNLMESGQ

-157 LSWVEEFL
+157 LSLFEEFK
-165 IGRARGY
+165 IGRERGY
-172 KGTELGLTGMD
+172 KTTERGVTGAD
-183 MLAAKASGVPIP
+183 MLAASYSGVPIP

-204 QSQELAAL
+204 QSQEMADL
-212 RASGGFL
+212 RASGGFA
-219 ESFGALEGNIESTI
+219 ESFGVLEGNIESMI

-244 VAGGLILGAPTGGI
+244 IAGGLVLGAPTGGI
-258 GMIPGMV
+258 GMVPGMV
-265 AGAGMG
+265 TGGGMG
-271 VMSAGVVQ
+271 VMSAGIVQ
-279 SFQIEGGNLFVEML
+279 SFQLEGGNLFIDML
-293 DDGIPEDTALV
+293 DDGIPEETARV
-304 AAPIGGAII
+304 AAPIGGAIM

-352 TKRFLQSY
+352 FKRFLQSY

-369 TELAQDAVGI
+369 TELAQDAVGT

-395 KWKSEKGRAE
+395 KWKSEEGRAE

-432 FIGNARRAR
+432 FIGDARRAR

-451 NIDKNASESKLKERN
+451 DIDKNAKESKLKGRN

-520 AKGMNG
+520 AKGMSG

-537 ARLSDIAFGQA
+537 ARLSDLAFGQA

-563 ENNQYV
+563 ENNKYV
-569 KEREQIVEEMKKSAM
+569 KDREQIVEEMKQSAM
-584 ELMKVDA
+584 ELMKADA

-651 VIGEGQAVP
+651 VVGEGQAAP
-660 AAPRQVATA
+660 AAA
-669 LSVVASDKVRAKAA
+669 
-683 EFGISES
+683 
-690 QISEAETL
+690 
-698 ASSIADSDWI
+698 
-708 GLAFADEGT
+708 
-717 QAEGLARAQQDIA
+717 
-730 VREKYKDKASSII
+730 
-743 TGQVM
+743 
-748 PQNASA
+748 
-754 KVDERITTKSLEQAL
+754 SLEQANQFDQAGKRRTDTQEFREYFGDSKVVDENNQPLEVYHGTNVREGISEFIVGPTGDFGRGIYFTTSPKTAGEYAGTQEGAQIVPVYLSLQNPLVADKTNFYTDVAAALGESRDEFMESAAL
-769 AEIEKVFEENRKS
+769 ARKYDDMKLEDFVTMRLKEAGYDGVIVNVSADEKFMVAFAPEQAKS
-782 VGVRFVSIG
+782 VY
-791 LGNDRATV
+791 
-799 TLQVQ
+799 
-804 LLSETQIREELAN
+804 N
-817 RKKAAKQVQA
+817 RGTWSSTT
-827 APLEQASRID
+827 PNIMEQASRID

-843 VESGDV
+843 VESGNV

-855 VDDAA
+855 VDEAA
-860 KAAGYTSPIVH
+860 KAAMPNSKLVQSEMVGLSTEPVNPSAPLKIVF
-871 HGSIAKGVTQFNV
+871 HGGRPGTITFDQQVREESVYAGKLGSKNLHSQGIWLAPVRGDGSMADFDADTYASNYQGGVVYSLYANITNPARVFDSQIASDNIT
-884 DKSIE
+884 
-889 VEGGIFFTT
+889 VESLK
-898 NEDVAAQY
+898 AQ
-906 TFERAYG
+906 
-913 DIISD
+913 
-918 EPLGDVTT
+918 
-926 AKLRMTKP
+926 
-934 YEYQAKGKVVD
+934 
-945 AIEMQRAVNFAKSN
+945 
-959 GYDGVIIRN
+959 GYDGAFLQE
-968 IDDSIGMTGDM
+968 SG
-979 GDVYVVFNGN
+979 VFVAFDAN

-1008 SSRFNIA
+1008 SRRFNIA

-1027 QHTAPT
+1027 EHTAPT

-1046 IFPNDIYSQDAA
+1046 IFPDDIYLQDAA

-1117 YERWVKKQENPLT
+1117 YERWAKKQENPLT

-1210 ILEQAVV
+1210 ILEQA
-1217 SATTYSALDKAVGNV
+1217 
-1232 AAKSLAAAGWKEQIK
+1232 
-1247 GWVNKGIVKQSEV
+1247 
-1260 EWSGL
+1260 
-1265 VEYLDMQE
+1265 
-1273 GKITKETVSEFLKN
+1273 
-1287 NGVKV
+1287 
-1292 ETVTLGDRADMAKIA
+1292 
-1307 SLEGI
+1307 
-1312 AEAQSALTELYNTDT
+1312 
-1327 VLKAEF
+1327 
-1333 ETYRKLVEADA
+1333 
-1344 PRDQLAEA
+1344 
-1352 RIPIDER
+1352 
-1359 LENEFGTDL
+1359 
-1368 DEYIRDAYESSAAET
+1368 
-1383 KYSRYVLPGGENY
+1383 
-1396 RKVLVTLPVD
+1396 
-1406 QKARNA
+1406 
-1412 AQAKYNELTD
+1412 
-1422 AGMSLMEAKEQ
+1422 
-1433 AQKSLPQEFRSSHWD
+1433 
-1448 ESNVLVHLRM
+1448 
-1458 NDRTDAD
+1458 
-1465 GKRVLFVEEVQS
+1465 
-1477 DWGQEGKKKG
+1477 
-1487 FAANPITIRAS
+1487 
-1498 EARMEELKKQIID
+1498 
-1511 ITRQQSQLEVD
+1511 
-1522 SEEWNILEVKSES
+1522 
-1535 LAQNYDD
+1535 
-1542 IYRRVN
+1542 
-1548 KLKKKAISQ
+1548 
-1557 APFVETTEGWL
+1557 
-1568 NLGLKHVM
+1568 
-1576 LEAVNGGYD
+1576 
-1585 RVAFVTGAQ
+1585 
-1594 SAERYDLSKQVSQI
+1594 
-1608 RYHDNYSKGSTNIG
+1608 
-1622 MLLASDINGNPVVA
+1622 
-1636 QKIDDPNE
+1636 
-1644 LEQYVGKEVAKR
+1644 
-1656 LLEAPSSTG
+1656 
-1665 EWAGMETRKRELNG
+1665 
-1679 VDLKVG
+1679 
-1685 GEGMNDFYDKIV
+1685 
-1697 PAAMNK
+1697 
-1703 LLKKYGG
+1703 
-1710 EKLGIAKINMS
+1710 
-1721 GDASSNAEQP
+1721 
-1731 WNTDVVRKAIA
+1731 
-1742 RGAEI
+1742 
-1747 YAVDKNGQE
+1747 
-1756 SLIRNETDLQELLDS
+1756 
-1771 LDGDLTRGFIYGDVG
+1771 
-1786 GFDTQPSFDVTAAF
+1786 
-1800 IERVGQGLPL
+1800 
-1810 FQAMPSGPP
+1810 MPSGKP
-1819 RASIDLIT
+1819 RASIDLST

-1872 IFNWLG
+1872 IFDWLG
-1878 IKDLAAWNAMTFEE
+1878 IKDIAAWNAMTFEE
-1892 QRKYWESFAYN
+1892 QRKYWEAFAYN

-1949 EDLPMLTPEIRGV
+1949 EDLPILTPEIRGV
-1962 MDRMLATEKQI
+1962 MDRILATEKQI

-2042 HDDIRD
+2042 HDDIRN

-2193 ARFVASATRPVRAI
+2193 ARFVASATQPVRAI

-2241 DAADAYKQRQSPEQA
+2241 DAADAYKQRQTPEQA

-2268 IAAGVD
+2268 IAAGID
-2274 EATAVAEATKKG
+2274 EATAVVEATKKG

-2411 AGGNYETL
+2411 AGGNHETL

-2469 PKEALGLKQALTE
+2469 PKEALGLKQALTA
-2482 NQKRI
+2482 NQIRI
-2487 QELMSTGA
+2487 QDLMSAGA
-2495 VLQRVENWARRFDGP
+2495 LLQRVENWARRFDGP
-2510 QKPGIVGPATKYIW
+2510 QEPGTVGPATKYIW

-2531 TEYKIARNKYVKKY
+2531 TEYKIAKNKYVKKY
-2545 KELLDKVDLPVGKI
+2545 VELLDKVDLPVGKI
-2559 RSNELDYTF
+2559 RSDELDYTF

-2577 AELLGALMHMGNLSN
+2577 AELLGAMLHMGNESN
-2592 LRKLLLGRGW
+2592 LRKLLVGRNW
-2602 GLLNEDGTLDTSRW
+2602 ATIAADDSIDTARW

-2699 KMEELEADFRAS
+2699 KMEELEADFRAA

-2717 GFTMGRVEYDKPLS
+2717 GFTMGRVEYNEPLS
-2731 MDARLIAGHIDSVL
+2731 MDVRLIAGHIDSVL
-2745 RFAHIQPAI
+2745 RFAHIQPAV

-2759 IIGKGKFADN
+2759 IIGRGKFADN

-2776 AIDGILLP
+2776 AIDDVLLP

-2796 PGLIKWVDKSWNII
+2796 PGFNKRNDRFWNAL
-2810 RKRTGISIM
+2810 RKRTGMAIM
-2819 MGGVRNAMQQ
+2819 MGGVRNALQQ
-2829 FTGLFPAAL
+2829 FTGWFPAAL
-2838 LVNKGELKN
+2838 LVSKGELKN
-2847 AASTYFRNPMKTAAN
+2847 ALSTYLRHPMKTAAN
-2862 VASLSPFMNDFMNS
+2862 VAALSPFMNDYLHS
-2876 QIFVLQDQMNELLL
+2876 QIFEMQDRMNQLLL
-2890 NPSKYQRFKD
+2890 NPSKYERFKD
-2900 WTDHHAYFLQTA
+2900 WVSHHAYFLQTA
-2912 NQNIVNIVTWLGKY
+2912 FQNIVNVVTWTAKY
-2926 NQLLTEI
+2926 NQVLSEI
-2933 GTDMT
+2933 DASIS
-2938 DEEAQYEAVQQ
+2938 DSEAQAEAIQQ

-2999 VFRDMGWRGNKGK
+2999 VFRDLGWRGNKGK
-3012 LMMIYILGI
+3012 LMMIYILGL
-3021 ALPALVSD
+3021 AAPALVSD

-3050 ADWFFGGQARYVAG
+3050 ADWFFGSQARFVTAM
-3064 FVPFGST
+3064 VPFGSAAYT
-3071 ALTAMT
+3071 AVT
-3077 SGFNDK
+3077 SALNDK
-3083 TYDDRIT
+3083 PYDDRIT
-3090 SSPSIASLEA
+3090 SSPSITSLEA
-3100 STIGVGKAVVNI
+3100 STVGVVKAAINI
-3112 ASDDKELT
+3112 ADDDKELT
-3120 GRNVRDVLTLITN
+3120 GRNVRDVLTLVTN
-3133 VTGVPV
+3133 VTGIPV

-3144 PIGYQVDVERG
+3144 PISYQVDVESG
-3155 KIEPTDPIDYM
+3155 KVEPTDPIDYM